1 MEKLYKAL
9 TEQKYRVKLIKK
21 GNHWVARGITTLFF
35 GLSVVAL
42 SNVKVQASSWHAN
55 SPAEIAKRISSN
67 DRTFTFERGDTFWGI
82 SQVLN
87 INYQTLMEW
96 NGYKPGDEYT
106 IPVGTVISI
115 RGNRLTF
122 TTPNGNVILDKI
134 IQPQDRIAQTPL
146 PTPAIITNK
155 QKADNSS
162 DNSNNSGSDSNREF
176 PTDKG
181 NVDTGNSDNNA
192 NNSGSDNNQEL
203 PTDNGNVDTGNNGN
217 NNSNNSGSDN
227 SSIPTDNGNV
237 DNGNSDNNNANNSG
251 SDNNQELPTDNGN
264 VDTGNNGNNNSN
276 NSGSDNSSI
285 PTDNGNVDNGN
296 SDNNNAN
303 NSGSDNSN
311 IPTDN
316 GNVDAGNNGNNNTN
330 NSGSDNSNIPTDN
343 GNVDTGNS
351 GNNNTNNSGSD
362 NSNIPTDNGNVD
374 TENSGNNNNNN
385 SGSDNSQELPTDN
398 GNVDTGNNGNNNTNN
413 SGSDNSQEL
422 PTDNGN
428 VDTGNNG
435 NNNTNNSGSDNSNI
449 PTDNG
454 NVDNGNSDNN
464 NANNSGSDNSNIPT
478 DNGNVDTGNN
488 GNNNTNNSG
497 SNNSNIPTDNGNVD
511 NGNSDNNN
519 ANNSGSDNSNIPTDN
534 GNVDTG
540 NNGNNNTNNS
550 GSDNSQ
556 ELPTD
561 NGNVDAGN
569 NGNNNTNN
577 SGSDSSNIP
586 TDNGNVDTGNNGNN
600 NTNNSGSDNSNIPTD
615 NGNVDNG
622 NNGNNNTN
630 NSGSDNSQELPT
642 DNGNVDAGNN
652 GNNNANNSGSD
663 NSQELPTDNGNVDT
677 GNNGNNNT
685 NNSGSDNS
693 NIPTDNGNVD
703 NGNSG
708 NNNAN
713 NSGSD
718 NSQELPTDNG
728 NVDTGNNGNNNTN
741 NSGSDNS
748 NIPTDNGNV
757 DNGNSGNNNANNS
770 GSDNSQ
776 ELPTNNGNV
785 DTGNNGNN
793 NTNNSGSDNNQELP
807 TDNGNVDTG
816 NSGNNNTNNS
826 GSDSSNIPTDNG
838 NVDTGNSDN
847 NANNSGSDNSNIP
860 TDNGNVDTGN
870 NGNNNTN
877 NSGSDNSQ
885 ELPTDN
891 GNVDTGN
898 NGNNNTN
905 NSGSDNSQELPTD
918 NGNVDAGNN
927 GNNNTNNSGS
937 DNSNIPTDNGNVDNG
952 NSDNNNNNSGS
963 DNNGGPSSIDEVSPS
978 KPEQP
983 KIDISPLQNL
993 LMVNSNIVSLPIYY
1007 NASENN
1013 RLAFDAL
1020 MSEAK
1025 SLQYKLSLTNE
1036 EMVAMI
1042 DKLTAAK
1049 NNLNGKAT
1057 DFSKADELLEE
1068 YNNRDNNQRY
1078 HNATASSQLAYDN
1091 AINELKK
1098 LQSTTQVT
1106 QATVDNAI
1114 ANVVEAKNQ
1123 LDGKVLST
1131 EEQNK
1136 FDAIKSFK
1144 EDIAYY
1150 QEAIKYLP
1158 DAYRTAAEG
1167 LLQAQGLNV
1176 LPNINAFSTESIVS
1190 MQNNLKTW
1198 LDFYIKSA
1206 DKQLQG
1212 KRDLEAKIQ
1221 ELQNLV
1227 DTKLSLY
1234 TELNRATD
1242 FINASKEM
1250 LQDPSKAYLYEEQA
1264 TKLTTVIN
1272 EAIDAQNKADKLIA
1286 DKEKERAAALE
1297 ELLKLQVPGKDSY
1310 IKFTDENYKITASL
1324 DDIVERTKLVAKILP
1339 YLGDVYAGNPID
1351 PEYLKYKTV
1360 DEYLQ
1365 VGTPAYDKMVT
1376 TINRLKEDIL
1386 KEFALGRG
1394 TKDSMGSNIDKR
1406 IKTVVT
1412 DEDVIN
1418 LKPLIDLA
1426 DAYSKRALENINRMR
1441 FAIGVPPMKMAPIS
1455 DKRKAMMIVHALA
1468 GYQAGQNPD
1477 FKIGDSHVGTIAVL
1491 LVPHAMTA
1499 GYSENVYPS
1508 ANAPII
1514 SNHFT
1519 PEYMADV
1526 YNKLELMEGIKY
1538 FSDYFNDTEAKSGHY
1553 TNIILPQHQYFYSA
1567 MIVGN
1572 VVPENNSFSSYR
1584 VSLTELFYELADD
1597 QYKWWLKHFDE
1608 WPKVNPETDLDRT
1621 DFNNL

>member
-21 GNHWVARGITTLFF
+21 GNHWVARGMTILLF
-35 GLSVVAL
+35 GLGVIAL
-42 SNVKVQASSWHAN
+42 SNVEVQASSWHAN

-96 NGYKPGDEYT
+96 NGYKSGDEYT

-134 IQPQDRIAQTPL
+134 IQPQDRITQTPL

-217 NNSNNSGSDN
+217 NNTNNSGSDN
-227 SSIPTDNGNV
+227 SNIPTDNGNV

-264 VDTGNNGNNNSN
+264 VDAGNNGNNNTNNSGSDNNQELPTDNGNVDAGNNGNNNANNSGSDNNQELPTDNGNVDTGNNGNNNTN
-276 NSGSDNSSI
+276 NSGSDNSNI

-351 GNNNTNNSGSD
+351 GNNNANNSGSDNNQELPTDNGNVDAGNNGNNNTNNSGSDNSNIPTDNDNVDTGNSGNNNANNSGSDNSNIPTDNGNVDAGNNGNNNTNNSGSD

-374 TENSGNNNNNN
+374 TGNSGNNNANN
-385 SGSDNSQELPTDN
+385 SGSDNSNIPTDN

-413 SGSDNSQEL
+413 SDSDNSNIPTDNGNVDTGNSGNNNTNNSGSDNSNIPTDNGNVDTGNSGNNNTNNSGSDNSNIPTDNGNVDNGNSGNNNANNSGSDNNQEL
-422 PTDNGN
+422 PTDNGNVDAGNNGNNNANNSGSDNSNIPTDNGN

-478 DNGNVDTGNN
+478 DNGNVDASNN
-488 GNNNTNNSG
+488 GNNNT
-497 SNNSNIPTDNGNVD
+497 
-511 NGNSDNNN
+511 
-519 ANNSGSDNSNIPTDN
+519 NNSGSDNSNIPTDN

-550 GSDNSQ
+550 D
-556 ELPTD
+556 
-561 NGNVDAGN
+561 
-569 NGNNNTNN
+569 
-577 SGSDSSNIP
+577 
-586 TDNGNVDTGNNGNN
+586 
-600 NTNNSGSDNSNIPTD
+600 
-615 NGNVDNG
+615 
-622 NNGNNNTN
+622 
-630 NSGSDNSQELPT
+630 
-642 DNGNVDAGNN
+642 
-652 GNNNANNSGSD
+652 SD

-677 GNNGNNNT
+677 DNNGNNNT
-685 NNSGSDNS
+685 SNSGSDNS

-708 NNNAN
+708 NNN
-713 NSGSD
+713 
-718 NSQELPTDNG
+718 T
-728 NVDTGNNGNNNTN
+728 
-741 NSGSDNS
+741 
-748 NIPTDNGNV
+748 
-757 DNGNSGNNNANNS
+757 
-770 GSDNSQ
+770 
-776 ELPTNNGNV
+776 
-785 DTGNNGNN
+785 
-793 NTNNSGSDNNQELP
+793 
-807 TDNGNVDTG
+807 
-816 NSGNNNTNNS
+816 
-826 GSDSSNIPTDNG
+826 
-838 NVDTGNSDN
+838 
-847 NANNSGSDNSNIP
+847 
-860 TDNGNVDTGN
+860 
-870 NGNNNTN
+870 
-877 NSGSDNSQ
+877 
-885 ELPTDN
+885 
-891 GNVDTGN
+891 
-898 NGNNNTN
+898 
-905 NSGSDNSQELPTD
+905 
-918 NGNVDAGNN
+918 
-927 GNNNTNNSGS
+927 
-937 DNSNIPTDNGNVDNG
+937 
-952 NSDNNNNNSGS
+952 NNSGS

-993 LMVNSNIVSLPIYY
+993 LMANSNIVSLPIYY

-1078 HNATASSQLAYDN
+1078 HNATTSSQLAYDN

-1098 LQSTTQVT
+1098 LQNTTQVT
-1106 QATVDNAI
+1106 QATVDKAI
-1114 ANVVEAKNQ
+1114 ANVIEAKNQ

-1158 DAYRTAAEG
+1158 DAYRVATEG
-1167 LLQAQGLNV
+1167 LLQTQGLNV

-1190 MQNNLKTW
+1190 MHNNLKLW

-1272 EAIDAQNKADKLIA
+1272 EAIEAQNKADKLIA

-1394 TKDSMGSNIDKR
+1394 SKDSMGSNIDKR

-1538 FSDYFNDTEAKSGHY
+1538 FSNYFNDTEAKSGHY

>member
-21 GNHWVARGITTLFF
+21 GNHWVARGMTILLF
-35 GLSVVAL
+35 GLGVIAL
-42 SNVKVQASSWHAN
+42 SNVEVQASSWHAN
-55 SPAEIAKRISSN
+55 SPAKIAKRISSN

-96 NGYKPGDEYT
+96 NGYKSGDEYT

-134 IQPQDRIAQTPL
+134 IQPQDRITQTPL

-181 NVDTGNSDNNA
+181 NVD
-192 NNSGSDNNQEL
+192 L
-203 PTDNGNVDTGNNGN
+203 GNNGN
-217 NNSNNSGSDN
+217 N
-227 SSIPTDNGNV
+227 TD
-237 DNGNSDNNNANNSG
+237 
-251 SDNNQELPTDNGN
+251 
-264 VDTGNNGNNNSN
+264 
-276 NSGSDNSSI
+276 
-285 PTDNGNVDNGN
+285 
-296 SDNNNAN
+296 
-303 NSGSDNSN
+303 
-311 IPTDN
+311 
-316 GNVDAGNNGNNNTN
+316 
-330 NSGSDNSNIPTDN
+330 
-343 GNVDTGNS
+343 NS
-351 GNNNTNNSGSD
+351 GN
-362 NSNIPTDNGNVD
+362 
-374 TENSGNNNNNN
+374 
-385 SGSDNSQELPTDN
+385 
-398 GNVDTGNNGNNNTNN
+398 
-413 SGSDNSQEL
+413 
-422 PTDNGN
+422 
-428 VDTGNNG
+428 
-435 NNNTNNSGSDNSNI
+435 
-449 PTDNG
+449 
-454 NVDNGNSDNN
+454 
-464 NANNSGSDNSNIPT
+464 
-478 DNGNVDTGNN
+478 
-488 GNNNTNNSG
+488 
-497 SNNSNIPTDNGNVD
+497 
-511 NGNSDNNN
+511 
-519 ANNSGSDNSNIPTDN
+519 
-534 GNVDTG
+534 
-540 NNGNNNTNNS
+540 
-550 GSDNSQ
+550 
-556 ELPTD
+556 
-561 NGNVDAGN
+561 
-569 NGNNNTNN
+569 
-577 SGSDSSNIP
+577 DSSNIP

-615 NGNVDNG
+615 NGNVDTG

-630 NSGSDNSQELPT
+630 NSGSDNSQVLPT
-642 DNGNVDAGNN
+642 DNGNVDSGNN
-652 GNNNANNSGSD
+652 GNND
-663 NSQELPTDNGNVDT
+663 
-677 GNNGNNNT
+677 T

-741 NSGSDNS
+741 NSDSDNSNIPTDNGNVDTGNSDNNANNSGSDNNQELPTDNGNVDAGNNGNNNTDNSGSDNS

-776 ELPTNNGNV
+776 ELP
-785 DTGNNGNN
+785 
-793 NTNNSGSDNNQELP
+793 
-807 TDNGNVDTG
+807 
-816 NSGNNNTNNS
+816 
-826 GSDSSNIPTDNG
+826 I
-838 NVDTGNSDN
+838 
-847 NANNSGSDNSNIP
+847 
-860 TDNGNVDTGN
+860 
-870 NGNNNTN
+870 
-877 NSGSDNSQ
+877 
-885 ELPTDN
+885 
-891 GNVDTGN
+891 
-898 NGNNNTN
+898 
-905 NSGSDNSQELPTD
+905 D

-937 DNSNIPTDNGNVDNG
+937 DNSNIPTDNGNADAGNNGNNNTNNSGSDNSNIPTDNGNVDIG
-952 NSDNNNNNSGS
+952 NSDNNNTNNSGS

-993 LMVNSNIVSLPIYY
+993 LMANSNIVSLPIYY

-1042 DKLTAAK
+1042 DKLTTAK

-1098 LQSTTQVT
+1098 LQNTTQVT

-1176 LPNINAFSTESIVS
+1176 LPNINAFSTESIVYI
-1190 MQNNLKTW
+1190 QNNLKTW

>member
-21 GNHWVARGITTLFF
+21 GNHWVSRGITTLFF

-55 SPAEIAKRISSN
+55 SPDEIAKRISSN

-217 NNSNNSGSDN
+217 NN
-227 SSIPTDNGNV
+227 
-237 DNGNSDNNNANNSG
+237 ANNSG

-264 VDTGNNGNNNSN
+264 VDTGNNSNNNSN

-285 PTDNGNVDNGN
+285 PTDNGNVDNGNVDNGN

-497 SNNSNIPTDNGNVD
+497 S
-511 NGNSDNNN
+511 
-519 ANNSGSDNSNIPTDN
+519 
-534 GNVDTG
+534 
-540 NNGNNNTNNS
+540 
-550 GSDNSQ
+550 
-556 ELPTD
+556 
-561 NGNVDAGN
+561 
-569 NGNNNTNN
+569 
-577 SGSDSSNIP
+577 
-586 TDNGNVDTGNNGNN
+586 
-600 NTNNSGSDNSNIPTD
+600 
-615 NGNVDNG
+615 
-622 NNGNNNTN
+622 
-630 NSGSDNSQELPT
+630 
-642 DNGNVDAGNN
+642 
-652 GNNNANNSGSD
+652 
-663 NSQELPTDNGNVDT
+663 
-677 GNNGNNNT
+677 
-685 NNSGSDNS
+685 
-693 NIPTDNGNVD
+693 
-703 NGNSG
+703 
-708 NNNAN
+708 
-713 NSGSD
+713 
-718 NSQELPTDNG
+718 
-728 NVDTGNNGNNNTN
+728 
-741 NSGSDNS
+741 
-748 NIPTDNGNV
+748 
-757 DNGNSGNNNANNS
+757 
-770 GSDNSQ
+770 
-776 ELPTNNGNV
+776 
-785 DTGNNGNN
+785 
-793 NTNNSGSDNNQELP
+793 
-807 TDNGNVDTG
+807 
-816 NSGNNNTNNS
+816 
-826 GSDSSNIPTDNG
+826 
-838 NVDTGNSDN
+838 
-847 NANNSGSDNSNIP
+847 
-860 TDNGNVDTGN
+860 
-870 NGNNNTN
+870 
-877 NSGSDNSQ
+877 DNSQ

-952 NSDNNNNNSGS
+952 NVDNGNSDNNNNNSGS

-993 LMVNSNIVSLPIYY
+993 LMANSNIVSLPIYY

-1098 LQSTTQVT
+1098 LQNTTQVT

>member
-21 GNHWVARGITTLFF
+21 GNHWVARGMTILLF
-35 GLSVVAL
+35 GLGVIAL
-42 SNVKVQASSWHAN
+42 SNVEVQASSWHAN

-96 NGYKPGDEYT
+96 NGYKSSDEYT

-134 IQPQDRIAQTPL
+134 IQPQDRITQTSL

-155 QKADNSS
+155 QKTDNSS

-181 NVDTGNSDNNA
+181 NVDS
-192 NNSGSDNNQEL
+192 
-203 PTDNGNVDTGNNGN
+203 GNNGN
-217 NNSNNSGSDN
+217 NTDNSGNDS
-227 SSIPTDNGNV
+227 
-237 DNGNSDNNNANNSG
+237 
-251 SDNNQELPTDNGN
+251 
-264 VDTGNNGNNNSN
+264 
-276 NSGSDNSSI
+276 
-285 PTDNGNVDNGN
+285 
-296 SDNNNAN
+296 
-303 NSGSDNSN
+303 
-311 IPTDN
+311 
-316 GNVDAGNNGNNNTN
+316 
-330 NSGSDNSNIPTDN
+330 SNIPTDN

-351 GNNNTNNSGSD
+351 
-362 NSNIPTDNGNVD
+362 
-374 TENSGNNNNNN
+374 
-385 SGSDNSQELPTDN
+385 
-398 GNVDTGNNGNNNTNN
+398 
-413 SGSDNSQEL
+413 
-422 PTDNGN
+422 
-428 VDTGNNG
+428 
-435 NNNTNNSGSDNSNI
+435 
-449 PTDNG
+449 
-454 NVDNGNSDNN
+454 
-464 NANNSGSDNSNIPT
+464 
-478 DNGNVDTGNN
+478 
-488 GNNNTNNSG
+488 
-497 SNNSNIPTDNGNVD
+497 
-511 NGNSDNNN
+511 
-519 ANNSGSDNSNIPTDN
+519 
-534 GNVDTG
+534 
-540 NNGNNNTNNS
+540 GNNNTNNS

-577 SGSDSSNIP
+577 SGSD
-586 TDNGNVDTGNNGNN
+586 
-600 NTNNSGSDNSNIPTD
+600 NS
-615 NGNVDNG
+615 
-622 NNGNNNTN
+622 
-630 NSGSDNSQELPT
+630 
-642 DNGNVDAGNN
+642 
-652 GNNNANNSGSD
+652 
-663 NSQELPTDNGNVDT
+663 
-677 GNNGNNNT
+677 
-685 NNSGSDNS
+685 
-693 NIPTDNGNVD
+693 
-703 NGNSG
+703 
-708 NNNAN
+708 
-713 NSGSD
+713 
-718 NSQELPTDNG
+718 
-728 NVDTGNNGNNNTN
+728 
-741 NSGSDNS
+741 
-748 NIPTDNGNV
+748 
-757 DNGNSGNNNANNS
+757 
-770 GSDNSQ
+770 
-776 ELPTNNGNV
+776 
-785 DTGNNGNN
+785 
-793 NTNNSGSDNNQELP
+793 QELP

-870 NGNNNTN
+870 SGNNNN
-877 NSGSDNSQ
+877 
-885 ELPTDN
+885 
-891 GNVDTGN
+891 
-898 NGNNNTN
+898 N

-927 GNNNTNNSGS
+927 GNNNTNNSDS
-937 DNSNIPTDNGNVDNG
+937 DNSNIPTDNGNVDTG
-952 NSDNNNNNSGS
+952 NSDNNANNSGSDNNQELPTDNGNVDAGNNGNNNTNNSDSDNSNIPTDNGNVDTGNSDNNANNSGSDNNQELPTDNGNVDAGNNGNNNTNNSGS

-993 LMVNSNIVSLPIYY
+993 LMANSNIVSLPIYY

-1078 HNATASSQLAYDN
+1078 HNATAPSQLAYDN

-1098 LQSTTQVT
+1098 LQNTTQVT
-1106 QATVDNAI
+1106 QATVDSAI
-1114 ANVVEAKNQ
+1114 ANVIEAKNQ

-1167 LLQAQGLNV
+1167 LLQTQGLNV

-1212 KRDLEAKIQ
+1212 KHDLEAKIQ

-1286 DKEKERAAALE
+1286 DKEKERASALE

>member
-21 GNHWVARGITTLFF
+21 GNHWVARGMTILLF
-35 GLSVVAL
+35 GLGVIAL
-42 SNVKVQASSWHAN
+42 SNVEVQASSWHAN

-96 NGYKPGDEYT
+96 NGYKSGDEYT

-134 IQPQDRIAQTPL
+134 IQPQDRITQTPL

-181 NVDTGNSDNNA
+181 NVD
-192 NNSGSDNNQEL
+192 L
-203 PTDNGNVDTGNNGN
+203 GNNGN
-217 NNSNNSGSDN
+217 N
-227 SSIPTDNGNV
+227 TD
-237 DNGNSDNNNANNSG
+237 
-251 SDNNQELPTDNGN
+251 
-264 VDTGNNGNNNSN
+264 
-276 NSGSDNSSI
+276 
-285 PTDNGNVDNGN
+285 
-296 SDNNNAN
+296 
-303 NSGSDNSN
+303 
-311 IPTDN
+311 
-316 GNVDAGNNGNNNTN
+316 
-330 NSGSDNSNIPTDN
+330 
-343 GNVDTGNS
+343 NS
-351 GNNNTNNSGSD
+351 GN
-362 NSNIPTDNGNVD
+362 
-374 TENSGNNNNNN
+374 
-385 SGSDNSQELPTDN
+385 
-398 GNVDTGNNGNNNTNN
+398 
-413 SGSDNSQEL
+413 
-422 PTDNGN
+422 
-428 VDTGNNG
+428 
-435 NNNTNNSGSDNSNI
+435 
-449 PTDNG
+449 
-454 NVDNGNSDNN
+454 
-464 NANNSGSDNSNIPT
+464 
-478 DNGNVDTGNN
+478 
-488 GNNNTNNSG
+488 
-497 SNNSNIPTDNGNVD
+497 
-511 NGNSDNNN
+511 
-519 ANNSGSDNSNIPTDN
+519 
-534 GNVDTG
+534 
-540 NNGNNNTNNS
+540 
-550 GSDNSQ
+550 
-556 ELPTD
+556 
-561 NGNVDAGN
+561 
-569 NGNNNTNN
+569 
-577 SGSDSSNIP
+577 DSSNIP
-586 TDNGNVDTGNNGNN
+586 TDNGNVDNGNNGNN

-630 NSGSDNSQELPT
+630 NSGSDNSQVLPT
-642 DNGNVDAGNN
+642 DNGNVDSGNN
-652 GNNNANNSGSD
+652 GNND
-663 NSQELPTDNGNVDT
+663 
-677 GNNGNNNT
+677 T

-728 NVDTGNNGNNNTN
+728 NVDAGNNGNNNTN

-757 DNGNSGNNNANNS
+757 DNGNSGNNNA
-770 GSDNSQ
+770 
-776 ELPTNNGNV
+776 
-785 DTGNNGNN
+785 
-793 NTNNSGSDNNQELP
+793 NNSGSDNNQELP

-838 NVDTGNSDN
+838 NVDTGNRDN
-847 NANNSGSDNSNIP
+847 NA
-860 TDNGNVDTGN
+860 
-870 NGNNNTN
+870 
-877 NSGSDNSQ
+877 
-885 ELPTDN
+885 
-891 GNVDTGN
+891 
-898 NGNNNTN
+898 N

-952 NSDNNNNNSGS
+952 NSDNNTTNNSGS

-993 LMVNSNIVSLPIYY
+993 LMANSNIVSLPIYY

-1078 HNATASSQLAYDN
+1078 HNATVSSQLAYDN

-1106 QATVDNAI
+1106 QATVDSAI

-1365 VGTPAYDKMVT
+1365 VGTPVYDKMVT

-1412 DEDVIN
+1412 DEDVTN

-1538 FSDYFNDTEAKSGHY
+1538 FSNYFNDTEAKSGHY

>member
-21 GNHWVARGITTLFF
+21 GNHWVARGMTILLF
-35 GLSVVAL
+35 GLGVIAL
-42 SNVKVQASSWHAN
+42 SNVEVQASSWHAN

-96 NGYKPGDEYT
+96 NGYKSGDEYT

-134 IQPQDRIAQTPL
+134 IQPQDRITQTPL

-181 NVDTGNSDNNA
+181 NVDS
-192 NNSGSDNNQEL
+192 
-203 PTDNGNVDTGNNGN
+203 GNNGN
-217 NNSNNSGSDN
+217 N
-227 SSIPTDNGNV
+227 TD
-237 DNGNSDNNNANNSG
+237 
-251 SDNNQELPTDNGN
+251 
-264 VDTGNNGNNNSN
+264 
-276 NSGSDNSSI
+276 
-285 PTDNGNVDNGN
+285 
-296 SDNNNAN
+296 
-303 NSGSDNSN
+303 
-311 IPTDN
+311 
-316 GNVDAGNNGNNNTN
+316 
-330 NSGSDNSNIPTDN
+330 
-343 GNVDTGNS
+343 NS
-351 GNNNTNNSGSD
+351 GN
-362 NSNIPTDNGNVD
+362 
-374 TENSGNNNNNN
+374 
-385 SGSDNSQELPTDN
+385 
-398 GNVDTGNNGNNNTNN
+398 
-413 SGSDNSQEL
+413 
-422 PTDNGN
+422 
-428 VDTGNNG
+428 
-435 NNNTNNSGSDNSNI
+435 
-449 PTDNG
+449 
-454 NVDNGNSDNN
+454 
-464 NANNSGSDNSNIPT
+464 
-478 DNGNVDTGNN
+478 
-488 GNNNTNNSG
+488 
-497 SNNSNIPTDNGNVD
+497 
-511 NGNSDNNN
+511 
-519 ANNSGSDNSNIPTDN
+519 
-534 GNVDTG
+534 
-540 NNGNNNTNNS
+540 
-550 GSDNSQ
+550 
-556 ELPTD
+556 
-561 NGNVDAGN
+561 
-569 NGNNNTNN
+569 
-577 SGSDSSNIP
+577 DSSNI
-586 TDNGNVDTGNNGNN
+586 
-600 NTNNSGSDNSNIPTD
+600 
-615 NGNVDNG
+615 
-622 NNGNNNTN
+622 
-630 NSGSDNSQELPT
+630 
-642 DNGNVDAGNN
+642 
-652 GNNNANNSGSD
+652 
-663 NSQELPTDNGNVDT
+663 PTDNGNVDT

-718 NSQELPTDNG
+718 NSQELPIDNG
-728 NVDTGNNGNNNTN
+728 NVDAGNNGNNNTN
-741 NSGSDNS
+741 NSGSDN
-748 NIPTDNGNV
+748 
-757 DNGNSGNNNANNS
+757 
-770 GSDNSQ
+770 
-776 ELPTNNGNV
+776 
-785 DTGNNGNN
+785 
-793 NTNNSGSDNNQELP
+793 
-807 TDNGNVDTG
+807 
-816 NSGNNNTNNS
+816 
-826 GSDSSNIPTDNG
+826 SNIPTDNG

-860 TDNGNVDTGN
+860 TDNGNVDTENSDNNANNSGSDNSNIPTDNGN
-870 NGNNNTN
+870 VDTGNSGNNNNN

-891 GNVDTGN
+891 GNVDAGN

-905 NSGSDNSQELPTD
+905 NSDSDNSNIPTDNGNVDTGNSDNNANNSGSDNNQELPTD

-937 DNSNIPTDNGNVDNG
+937 DNSNIPTDNGNVDTGNSGNNNNNNSGSDNSQELPTDNGNVDAGNNGNNNTNNSDSDNSNIPTDNGNVDTG
-952 NSDNNNNNSGS
+952 NSDNNANNSGSDNNQELPTDNGNVDAGNNGNNNTNNSGS

-993 LMVNSNIVSLPIYY
+993 LIANSNIVSLPIYY
-1007 NASENN
+1007 NTSENN

-1078 HNATASSQLAYDN
+1078 HNATAPSQLAYDN

-1098 LQSTTQVT
+1098 LQNTTQVT
-1106 QATVDNAI
+1106 QATVDSAI
-1114 ANVVEAKNQ
+1114 ANVIEAKNQ

-1167 LLQAQGLNV
+1167 LLQTQGLNV

-1250 LQDPSKAYLYEEQA
+1250 LQDPSKAYLYEEQS

-1608 WPKVNPETDLDRT
+1608 WPKVNPETDLDKT

>member
-21 GNHWVARGITTLFF
+21 GNHWVARGMTILLF
-35 GLSVVAL
+35 GLGVIAL
-42 SNVKVQASSWHAN
+42 SNVEVQASSWHAN

-96 NGYKPGDEYT
+96 NGYKSGDEYT

-134 IQPQDRIAQTPL
+134 IQPQDRITQTPL

-181 NVDTGNSDNNA
+181 NVDSGNNGNNTD
-192 NNSGSDNNQEL
+192 NSGSDSSNI

-217 NNSNNSGSDN
+217 NNTNNLGGDNSQELPIDNGNVDAGNNGNNNTNNSGSDN
-227 SSIPTDNGNV
+227 SNIPTDNGNV
-237 DNGNSDNNNANNSG
+237 DNGNSG
-251 SDNNQELPTDNGN
+251 
-264 VDTGNNGNNNSN
+264 
-276 NSGSDNSSI
+276 
-285 PTDNGNVDNGN
+285 
-296 SDNNNAN
+296 NNNAN
-303 NSGSDNSN
+303 NSGSDNSQELP
-311 IPTDN
+311 IDN

-351 GNNNTNNSGSD
+351 GNNN
-362 NSNIPTDNGNVD
+362 
-374 TENSGNNNNNN
+374 NNN

-413 SGSDNSQEL
+413 SDSDNSNI

-428 VDTGNNG
+428 VDTGNSD
-435 NNNTNNSGSDNSNI
+435 NNANNSGSDNSNI

-454 NVDNGNSDNN
+454 NVDNGNS
-464 NANNSGSDNSNIPT
+464 
-478 DNGNVDTGNN
+478 
-488 GNNNTNNSG
+488 
-497 SNNSNIPTDNGNVD
+497 
-511 NGNSDNNN
+511 
-519 ANNSGSDNSNIPTDN
+519 
-534 GNVDTG
+534 
-540 NNGNNNTNNS
+540 
-550 GSDNSQ
+550 
-556 ELPTD
+556 
-561 NGNVDAGN
+561 
-569 NGNNNTNN
+569 GNNNTNN

-615 NGNVDNG
+615 NGNVD
-622 NNGNNNTN
+622 
-630 NSGSDNSQELPT
+630 
-642 DNGNVDAGNN
+642 
-652 GNNNANNSGSD
+652 
-663 NSQELPTDNGNVDT
+663 T

-685 NNSGSDNS
+685 NNSDSDN
-693 NIPTDNGNVD
+693 
-703 NGNSG
+703 
-708 NNNAN
+708 
-713 NSGSD
+713 
-718 NSQELPTDNG
+718 
-728 NVDTGNNGNNNTN
+728 
-741 NSGSDNS
+741 
-748 NIPTDNGNV
+748 
-757 DNGNSGNNNANNS
+757 
-770 GSDNSQ
+770 
-776 ELPTNNGNV
+776 
-785 DTGNNGNN
+785 
-793 NTNNSGSDNNQELP
+793 
-807 TDNGNVDTG
+807 
-816 NSGNNNTNNS
+816 
-826 GSDSSNIPTDNG
+826 SNIPTDNG

-860 TDNGNVDTGN
+860 TDNGNVDNGNSGNNNTNNSGSDSSNIPTDNGNVDTGN

-877 NSGSDNSQ
+877 NSGSDNSNIPTDNGNVDTGNSGNNNANNSGNDNNQELPTDNDNVDNGNSGNNNANNSGNDNNQ

-918 NGNVDAGNN
+918 NDNVDNGNSGNNNANNSGSDNSQELPTDNGNVDAGNN
-927 GNNNTNNSGS
+927 GNNNTNNSDSDNSNIPTDNGNVDTGNSGNNNANNSGSDNNQELPTDNGNIDTGNSGNNNTNNSGSDSSNIPTDNGNVDAGNNGNNDTNNSGSDNSNIPTDNSNVDTGNSGNNNTNNSGS
-937 DNSNIPTDNGNVDNG
+937 DNSNIPTDNGNIDNG
-952 NSDNNNNNSGS
+952 NSDNNTTNNSGS

-993 LMVNSNIVSLPIYY
+993 LMANSNIVSLPIYY

-1036 EMVAMI
+1036 EMVTMI

-1098 LQSTTQVT
+1098 LQNTTQVT
-1106 QATVDNAI
+1106 QATVDSAI
-1114 ANVVEAKNQ
+1114 ANVIEAKNQ

-1167 LLQAQGLNV
+1167 LLQTQGLNV

-1286 DKEKERAAALE
+1286 DKEKERTAALE

-1584 VSLTELFYELADD
+1584 VSLTELFYELADN

>member
-21 GNHWVARGITTLFF
+21 GNHWVARGMTILLF
-35 GLSVVAL
+35 GLGVIAL
-42 SNVKVQASSWHAN
+42 SNVEVQASSWHAN

-96 NGYKPGDEYT
+96 NGYKSGDEYT

-134 IQPQDRIAQTPL
+134 IQPQDRITQTPL

-181 NVDTGNSDNNA
+181 NVDLGNNGNNTD
-192 NNSGSDNNQEL
+192 NSGNDSSNI

-217 NNSNNSGSDN
+217 NNTNNSGSDN
-227 SSIPTDNGNV
+227 SQELPTDNGNV
-237 DNGNSDNNNANNSG
+237 DTGNSGNNNANNSG

-264 VDTGNNGNNNSN
+264 VDAGNNGNNNIN
-276 NSGSDNSSI
+276 NSGSDN
-285 PTDNGNVDNGN
+285 N
-296 SDNNNAN
+296 
-303 NSGSDNSN
+303 N

-316 GNVDAGNNGNNNTN
+316 GNVDTGNNGNNNTN

-351 GNNNTNNSGSD
+351 GNNNANNLGSD
-362 NSNIPTDNGNVD
+362 NN
-374 TENSGNNNNNN
+374 
-385 SGSDNSQELPTDN
+385 
-398 GNVDTGNNGNNNTNN
+398 
-413 SGSDNSQEL
+413 QEL

-454 NVDNGNSDNN
+454 NVDNGNIGNN
-464 NANNSGSDNSNIPT
+464 NANNSGSDNS
-478 DNGNVDTGNN
+478 
-488 GNNNTNNSG
+488 
-497 SNNSNIPTDNGNVD
+497 
-511 NGNSDNNN
+511 
-519 ANNSGSDNSNIPTDN
+519 
-534 GNVDTG
+534 
-540 NNGNNNTNNS
+540 
-550 GSDNSQ
+550 Q
-556 ELPTD
+556 ELPID

-577 SGSDSSNIP
+577 SGSDNSNIPTDNGNADAGNNGNNNTNNSGNDSSNIP

-600 NTNNSGSDNSNIPTD
+600 NTNNSDSDNSNIPTD
-615 NGNVDNG
+615 NGNVDTG
-622 NNGNNNTN
+622 NNSNNNTN
-630 NSGSDNSQELPT
+630 NSGSDS
-642 DNGNVDAGNN
+642 
-652 GNNNANNSGSD
+652 
-663 NSQELPTDNGNVDT
+663 
-677 GNNGNNNT
+677 
-685 NNSGSDNS
+685 S

-718 NSQELPTDNG
+718 NS
-728 NVDTGNNGNNNTN
+728 
-741 NSGSDNS
+741 
-748 NIPTDNGNV
+748 
-757 DNGNSGNNNANNS
+757 
-770 GSDNSQ
+770 
-776 ELPTNNGNV
+776 
-785 DTGNNGNN
+785 
-793 NTNNSGSDNNQELP
+793 QELP

-847 NANNSGSDNSNIP
+847 NANNSGSDNN
-860 TDNGNVDTGN
+860 
-870 NGNNNTN
+870 
-877 NSGSDNSQ
+877 Q

-891 GNVDTGN
+891 GT
-898 NGNNNTN
+898 
-905 NSGSDNSQELPTD
+905 
-918 NGNVDAGNN
+918 VDAGNN

-937 DNSNIPTDNGNVDNG
+937 DNSNIPTDNGNVDTG
-952 NSDNNNNNSGS
+952 NSDNNNTNNSGS

-993 LMVNSNIVSLPIYY
+993 LMANSNIVSLPIYY

-1098 LQSTTQVT
+1098 LQNTTQVT

>member
-21 GNHWVARGITTLFF
+21 GNHWVARGMTILLF
-35 GLSVVAL
+35 GLGVIAL
-42 SNVKVQASSWHAN
+42 SNVEVQASSWHAN

-96 NGYKPGDEYT
+96 NGYKSSDEYT

-134 IQPQDRIAQTPL
+134 IQPQDRITQTSL

-155 QKADNSS
+155 QKTDNSS

-181 NVDTGNSDNNA
+181 NVDS
-192 NNSGSDNNQEL
+192 
-203 PTDNGNVDTGNNGN
+203 GNNGN
-217 NNSNNSGSDN
+217 NTDNSGNDS
-227 SSIPTDNGNV
+227 
-237 DNGNSDNNNANNSG
+237 
-251 SDNNQELPTDNGN
+251 
-264 VDTGNNGNNNSN
+264 
-276 NSGSDNSSI
+276 
-285 PTDNGNVDNGN
+285 
-296 SDNNNAN
+296 
-303 NSGSDNSN
+303 
-311 IPTDN
+311 
-316 GNVDAGNNGNNNTN
+316 
-330 NSGSDNSNIPTDN
+330 SNIPTDN

-351 GNNNTNNSGSD
+351 
-362 NSNIPTDNGNVD
+362 
-374 TENSGNNNNNN
+374 
-385 SGSDNSQELPTDN
+385 
-398 GNVDTGNNGNNNTNN
+398 
-413 SGSDNSQEL
+413 
-422 PTDNGN
+422 
-428 VDTGNNG
+428 
-435 NNNTNNSGSDNSNI
+435 
-449 PTDNG
+449 
-454 NVDNGNSDNN
+454 
-464 NANNSGSDNSNIPT
+464 
-478 DNGNVDTGNN
+478 
-488 GNNNTNNSG
+488 
-497 SNNSNIPTDNGNVD
+497 
-511 NGNSDNNN
+511 
-519 ANNSGSDNSNIPTDN
+519 
-534 GNVDTG
+534 
-540 NNGNNNTNNS
+540 GNNNTNNS

-577 SGSDSSNIP
+577 SGSD
-586 TDNGNVDTGNNGNN
+586 
-600 NTNNSGSDNSNIPTD
+600 NS
-615 NGNVDNG
+615 
-622 NNGNNNTN
+622 
-630 NSGSDNSQELPT
+630 
-642 DNGNVDAGNN
+642 
-652 GNNNANNSGSD
+652 
-663 NSQELPTDNGNVDT
+663 
-677 GNNGNNNT
+677 
-685 NNSGSDNS
+685 
-693 NIPTDNGNVD
+693 
-703 NGNSG
+703 
-708 NNNAN
+708 
-713 NSGSD
+713 
-718 NSQELPTDNG
+718 
-728 NVDTGNNGNNNTN
+728 
-741 NSGSDNS
+741 
-748 NIPTDNGNV
+748 
-757 DNGNSGNNNANNS
+757 
-770 GSDNSQ
+770 
-776 ELPTNNGNV
+776 
-785 DTGNNGNN
+785 
-793 NTNNSGSDNNQELP
+793 QELP

-870 NGNNNTN
+870 SGNNNNN

-891 GNVDTGN
+891 GNVDAGN

-905 NSGSDNSQELPTD
+905 NSDSDNSNIPTDNGNVDTGNSDNNANNSGSDNNQELPTD

-937 DNSNIPTDNGNVDNG
+937 DNSNIPTDNGNVDTG
-952 NSDNNNNNSGS
+952 NSDNNANNSGSDNNQELPTDNGNVDAGNNGNNNTNNSGS

-993 LMVNSNIVSLPIYY
+993 LMANSNIVSLPIYY

-1078 HNATASSQLAYDN
+1078 HNATAPSQLAYDN

-1098 LQSTTQVT
+1098 LQNTTQVT
-1106 QATVDNAI
+1106 QATVDSAI
-1114 ANVVEAKNQ
+1114 ANVIEAKNQ

-1167 LLQAQGLNV
+1167 LLQTQGLKV

-1212 KRDLEAKIQ
+1212 KHDLEAKIQ

-1286 DKEKERAAALE
+1286 DKEKERASALE

>member
-21 GNHWVARGITTLFF
+21 GNHWVARGMTILLF
-35 GLSVVAL
+35 GLGVIAL
-42 SNVKVQASSWHAN
+42 SNVEVQASSWHAN

-96 NGYKPGDEYT
+96 NGYKSGDEYT

-134 IQPQDRIAQTPL
+134 IQPQDRITQTPL

-162 DNSNNSGSDSNREF
+162 NNSNNSGSDSNREF

-181 NVDTGNSDNNA
+181 NVD
-192 NNSGSDNNQEL
+192 L
-203 PTDNGNVDTGNNGN
+203 GNNGN
-217 NNSNNSGSDN
+217 N
-227 SSIPTDNGNV
+227 TD
-237 DNGNSDNNNANNSG
+237 
-251 SDNNQELPTDNGN
+251 
-264 VDTGNNGNNNSN
+264 
-276 NSGSDNSSI
+276 
-285 PTDNGNVDNGN
+285 
-296 SDNNNAN
+296 
-303 NSGSDNSN
+303 
-311 IPTDN
+311 
-316 GNVDAGNNGNNNTN
+316 
-330 NSGSDNSNIPTDN
+330 
-343 GNVDTGNS
+343 NS
-351 GNNNTNNSGSD
+351 GN
-362 NSNIPTDNGNVD
+362 
-374 TENSGNNNNNN
+374 
-385 SGSDNSQELPTDN
+385 
-398 GNVDTGNNGNNNTNN
+398 
-413 SGSDNSQEL
+413 
-422 PTDNGN
+422 
-428 VDTGNNG
+428 
-435 NNNTNNSGSDNSNI
+435 
-449 PTDNG
+449 
-454 NVDNGNSDNN
+454 
-464 NANNSGSDNSNIPT
+464 
-478 DNGNVDTGNN
+478 
-488 GNNNTNNSG
+488 
-497 SNNSNIPTDNGNVD
+497 
-511 NGNSDNNN
+511 
-519 ANNSGSDNSNIPTDN
+519 
-534 GNVDTG
+534 
-540 NNGNNNTNNS
+540 
-550 GSDNSQ
+550 
-556 ELPTD
+556 
-561 NGNVDAGN
+561 
-569 NGNNNTNN
+569 
-577 SGSDSSNIP
+577 DSSNIP

-600 NTNNSGSDNSNIPTD
+600 NTNNSDSDNSNT
-615 NGNVDNG
+615 
-622 NNGNNNTN
+622 
-630 NSGSDNSQELPT
+630 PT
-642 DNGNVDAGNN
+642 DNGNVDA
-652 GNNNANNSGSD
+652 
-663 NSQELPTDNGNVDT
+663 

-728 NVDTGNNGNNNTN
+728 NVDAGNNGNNNTN
-741 NSGSDNS
+741 NSDSDNS

-776 ELPTNNGNV
+776 ELPTDNGNV
-785 DTGNNGNN
+785 DAGNNGNN
-793 NTNNSGSDNNQELP
+793 NT
-807 TDNGNVDTG
+807 
-816 NSGNNNTNNS
+816 
-826 GSDSSNIPTDNG
+826 
-838 NVDTGNSDN
+838 
-847 NANNSGSDNSNIP
+847 NNSGSDNSNIP

-898 NGNNNTN
+898 SGNNNT
-905 NSGSDNSQELPTD
+905 
-918 NGNVDAGNN
+918 
-927 GNNNTNNSGS
+927 
-937 DNSNIPTDNGNVDNG
+937 
-952 NSDNNNNNSGS
+952 NNSGS

-993 LMVNSNIVSLPIYY
+993 LMANSNIVSLPIYY

-1057 DFSKADELLEE
+1057 DFSKVDELLEE

-1098 LQSTTQVT
+1098 LQNTTQVT

-1167 LLQAQGLNV
+1167 LLQAQGLNF
-1176 LPNINAFSTESIVS
+1176 LPNINAFSTESIVF

-1426 DAYSKRALENINRMR
+1426 DAYNKRALENINRMR

-1584 VSLTELFYELADD
+1584 VSLTELFYELADN

>member
-21 GNHWVARGITTLFF
+21 GNHWVARGMTILLF
-35 GLSVVAL
+35 GLGVIAL
-42 SNVKVQASSWHAN
+42 SNVEVQASSWHAN

-96 NGYKPGDEYT
+96 NGYKSGDEYT

-134 IQPQDRIAQTPL
+134 IQPQDRITQTPL

-181 NVDTGNSDNNA
+181 NVDLGNNGNNTDNSGNDSSNIPTDNGNVDNGNNGNNNT
-192 NNSGSDNNQEL
+192 NNSGSDNSQVL
-203 PTDNGNVDTGNNGN
+203 PTDNGNVDSGNNGN
-217 NNSNNSGSDN
+217 NDTNNSGSDN
-227 SSIPTDNGNV
+227 SNIPTDNGNV
-237 DNGNSDNNNANNSG
+237 DNGNSGNNNANNSG
-251 SDNNQELPTDNGN
+251 SDNSQELPTDNGN
-264 VDTGNNGNNNSN
+264 VDAGNNGNNNTN
-276 NSGSDNSSI
+276 NSGSDNSNIPTDNGNADAGNNGNNNTNNSGSDNSNI
-285 PTDNGNVDNGN
+285 PTDNGNVDTGN
-296 SDNNNAN
+296 SGNNNAN

-343 GNVDTGNS
+343 GNVDTGNN
-351 GNNNTNNSGSD
+351 GNNNTNNSD
-362 NSNIPTDNGNVD
+362 
-374 TENSGNNNNNN
+374 
-385 SGSDNSQELPTDN
+385 SDNSQELPTDN
-398 GNVDTGNNGNNNTNN
+398 GNVDTDNNGNNNT
-413 SGSDNSQEL
+413 S
-422 PTDNGN
+422 
-428 VDTGNNG
+428 
-435 NNNTNNSGSDNSNI
+435 
-449 PTDNG
+449 
-454 NVDNGNSDNN
+454 
-464 NANNSGSDNSNIPT
+464 
-478 DNGNVDTGNN
+478 
-488 GNNNTNNSG
+488 
-497 SNNSNIPTDNGNVD
+497 
-511 NGNSDNNN
+511 
-519 ANNSGSDNSNIPTDN
+519 
-534 GNVDTG
+534 
-540 NNGNNNTNNS
+540 
-550 GSDNSQ
+550 
-556 ELPTD
+556 
-561 NGNVDAGN
+561 
-569 NGNNNTNN
+569 
-577 SGSDSSNIP
+577 
-586 TDNGNVDTGNNGNN
+586 
-600 NTNNSGSDNSNIPTD
+600 
-615 NGNVDNG
+615 
-622 NNGNNNTN
+622 
-630 NSGSDNSQELPT
+630 
-642 DNGNVDAGNN
+642 
-652 GNNNANNSGSD
+652 
-663 NSQELPTDNGNVDT
+663 
-677 GNNGNNNT
+677 
-685 NNSGSDNS
+685 NSGSDNS

-708 NNNAN
+708 NNN
-713 NSGSD
+713 
-718 NSQELPTDNG
+718 T
-728 NVDTGNNGNNNTN
+728 
-741 NSGSDNS
+741 
-748 NIPTDNGNV
+748 
-757 DNGNSGNNNANNS
+757 
-770 GSDNSQ
+770 
-776 ELPTNNGNV
+776 
-785 DTGNNGNN
+785 
-793 NTNNSGSDNNQELP
+793 
-807 TDNGNVDTG
+807 
-816 NSGNNNTNNS
+816 
-826 GSDSSNIPTDNG
+826 
-838 NVDTGNSDN
+838 
-847 NANNSGSDNSNIP
+847 
-860 TDNGNVDTGN
+860 
-870 NGNNNTN
+870 
-877 NSGSDNSQ
+877 
-885 ELPTDN
+885 
-891 GNVDTGN
+891 
-898 NGNNNTN
+898 
-905 NSGSDNSQELPTD
+905 
-918 NGNVDAGNN
+918 
-927 GNNNTNNSGS
+927 
-937 DNSNIPTDNGNVDNG
+937 
-952 NSDNNNNNSGS
+952 NNSGS

-993 LMVNSNIVSLPIYY
+993 LMANSNIVSLPIYY

-1098 LQSTTQVT
+1098 LQNTTQVT

-1158 DAYRTAAEG
+1158 DAYRTAAEV

-1272 EAIDAQNKADKLIA
+1272 EAIEAQNKADKLIA

-1394 TKDSMGSNIDKR
+1394 SKDSMGSNIDKR

-1538 FSDYFNDTEAKSGHY
+1538 FSNYFNDTEAKSGHY

>member
-217 NNSNNSGSDN
+217 NNTNNSGSDN
-227 SSIPTDNGNV
+227 SNIPTDNGNV
-237 DNGNSDNNNANNSG
+237 DNGNSGNNNTNNSGSDSSNIPTDNGNVDAGNNGNNNTNNSDSDNSNIPTDNGNVDTGNSDNNANNSG
-251 SDNNQELPTDNGN
+251 SDNNQEL
-264 VDTGNNGNNNSN
+264 
-276 NSGSDNSSI
+276 
-285 PTDNGNVDNGN
+285 
-296 SDNNNAN
+296 
-303 NSGSDNSN
+303 
-311 IPTDN
+311 PTDN

-343 GNVDTGNS
+343 GNVDNGNS
-351 GNNNTNNSGSD
+351 GNNNA
-362 NSNIPTDNGNVD
+362 
-374 TENSGNNNNNN
+374 
-385 SGSDNSQELPTDN
+385 
-398 GNVDTGNNGNNNTNN
+398 NN

-454 NVDNGNSDNN
+454 NVDTGNSGNNNNNNSGSDNSQELPTDNGNSGNN
-464 NANNSGSDNSNIPT
+464 NANNSGSDNSQELPTDNGNVDTGNNGNNNINNSGSDNSNIPT
-478 DNGNVDTGNN
+478 DNGNVDTGN
-488 GNNNTNNSG
+488 S
-497 SNNSNIPTDNGNVD
+497 
-511 NGNSDNNN
+511 
-519 ANNSGSDNSNIPTDN
+519 
-534 GNVDTG
+534 
-540 NNGNNNTNNS
+540 
-550 GSDNSQ
+550 
-556 ELPTD
+556 
-561 NGNVDAGN
+561 
-569 NGNNNTNN
+569 
-577 SGSDSSNIP
+577 
-586 TDNGNVDTGNNGNN
+586 
-600 NTNNSGSDNSNIPTD
+600 
-615 NGNVDNG
+615 
-622 NNGNNNTN
+622 
-630 NSGSDNSQELPT
+630 
-642 DNGNVDAGNN
+642 

-728 NVDTGNNGNNNTN
+728 NVDTGNNGNNNINNSGSDNSNIPTDNGNVDTGNSGNNNANNSGSDNSQELPIDNGNVDAGNNGNNNTN
-741 NSGSDNS
+741 NSDSDNS

-757 DNGNSGNNNANNS
+757 DNGNSGNNNA
-770 GSDNSQ
+770 
-776 ELPTNNGNV
+776 
-785 DTGNNGNN
+785 
-793 NTNNSGSDNNQELP
+793 NNSGSDNNQELP

-847 NANNSGSDNSNIP
+847 NANNSGSDNN
-860 TDNGNVDTGN
+860 
-870 NGNNNTN
+870 
-877 NSGSDNSQ
+877 
-885 ELPTDN
+885 
-891 GNVDTGN
+891 
-898 NGNNNTN
+898 
-905 NSGSDNSQELPTD
+905 QELPTD

-952 NSDNNNNNSGS
+952 NSDNN
-963 DNNGGPSSIDEVSPS
+963 GGPSSIDEVSPS

-993 LMVNSNIVSLPIYY
+993 LMANSNIVSLPIYY

-1078 HNATASSQLAYDN
+1078 HNATTSSQLAYDN

-1098 LQSTTQVT
+1098 LQNTTQVT
-1106 QATVDNAI
+1106 QATVDKAI
-1114 ANVVEAKNQ
+1114 ANVIEAKNQ

-1158 DAYRTAAEG
+1158 DAYRVATEG
-1167 LLQAQGLNV
+1167 LLQTQGLNV

-1190 MQNNLKTW
+1190 MHNNLKLW

-1272 EAIDAQNKADKLIA
+1272 EAIEAQNKADKLIA

-1394 TKDSMGSNIDKR
+1394 SKDSMGSNIDKR

-1538 FSDYFNDTEAKSGHY
+1538 FSNYFNDTEAKSGHY

>member
-21 GNHWVARGITTLFF
+21 GNHWVARGMTILLF
-35 GLSVVAL
+35 GLGVIAL
-42 SNVKVQASSWHAN
+42 SNVEVQASSWHAN

-96 NGYKPGDEYT
+96 NGYKSSDEYT

-134 IQPQDRIAQTPL
+134 IQPQDRITQTSL

-155 QKADNSS
+155 QKTDNSS

-181 NVDTGNSDNNA
+181 NVDS
-192 NNSGSDNNQEL
+192 
-203 PTDNGNVDTGNNGN
+203 GNNGN
-217 NNSNNSGSDN
+217 N
-227 SSIPTDNGNV
+227 TD
-237 DNGNSDNNNANNSG
+237 
-251 SDNNQELPTDNGN
+251 
-264 VDTGNNGNNNSN
+264 
-276 NSGSDNSSI
+276 
-285 PTDNGNVDNGN
+285 
-296 SDNNNAN
+296 
-303 NSGSDNSN
+303 
-311 IPTDN
+311 
-316 GNVDAGNNGNNNTN
+316 
-330 NSGSDNSNIPTDN
+330 
-343 GNVDTGNS
+343 NS
-351 GNNNTNNSGSD
+351 GN
-362 NSNIPTDNGNVD
+362 
-374 TENSGNNNNNN
+374 
-385 SGSDNSQELPTDN
+385 
-398 GNVDTGNNGNNNTNN
+398 
-413 SGSDNSQEL
+413 
-422 PTDNGN
+422 
-428 VDTGNNG
+428 
-435 NNNTNNSGSDNSNI
+435 
-449 PTDNG
+449 
-454 NVDNGNSDNN
+454 
-464 NANNSGSDNSNIPT
+464 
-478 DNGNVDTGNN
+478 
-488 GNNNTNNSG
+488 
-497 SNNSNIPTDNGNVD
+497 
-511 NGNSDNNN
+511 
-519 ANNSGSDNSNIPTDN
+519 
-534 GNVDTG
+534 
-540 NNGNNNTNNS
+540 
-550 GSDNSQ
+550 
-556 ELPTD
+556 
-561 NGNVDAGN
+561 
-569 NGNNNTNN
+569 
-577 SGSDSSNIP
+577 
-586 TDNGNVDTGNNGNN
+586 
-600 NTNNSGSDNSNIPTD
+600 
-615 NGNVDNG
+615 
-622 NNGNNNTN
+622 
-630 NSGSDNSQELPT
+630 
-642 DNGNVDAGNN
+642 
-652 GNNNANNSGSD
+652 
-663 NSQELPTDNGNVDT
+663 
-677 GNNGNNNT
+677 
-685 NNSGSDNS
+685 
-693 NIPTDNGNVD
+693 
-703 NGNSG
+703 
-708 NNNAN
+708 
-713 NSGSD
+713 
-718 NSQELPTDNG
+718 
-728 NVDTGNNGNNNTN
+728 
-741 NSGSDNS
+741 
-748 NIPTDNGNV
+748 
-757 DNGNSGNNNANNS
+757 
-770 GSDNSQ
+770 
-776 ELPTNNGNV
+776 
-785 DTGNNGNN
+785 
-793 NTNNSGSDNNQELP
+793 
-807 TDNGNVDTG
+807 
-816 NSGNNNTNNS
+816 
-826 GSDSSNIPTDNG
+826 DSSNIPTDNG
-838 NVDTGNSDN
+838 NVDTGNS
-847 NANNSGSDNSNIP
+847 
-860 TDNGNVDTGN
+860 
-870 NGNNNTN
+870 
-877 NSGSDNSQ
+877 
-885 ELPTDN
+885 
-891 GNVDTGN
+891 
-898 NGNNNTN
+898 GNNNTN

-937 DNSNIPTDNGNVDNG
+937 DNSQELPTDNGNVDAGNNGNNNTNNSDSDNSNIPTDNGNVDTG
-952 NSDNNNNNSGS
+952 NSDNNANNSGSDNNQELPTDNGNVDAGNNGNNNTNNSGSDNSQELPTDNGNVDAGNNGNNNTNNSDSDNSNIPTDNGNVDTGNSDNNANNSGSDNNQELPTDNGNVDAGNNGNNNTNNSGSDNSNIPTDNGNVDTGNSDNNANNSGSDNNQELPTDNGNVDAGNNGNNNTNNSGS

-993 LMVNSNIVSLPIYY
+993 LMANSNIVSLPIYY

-1078 HNATASSQLAYDN
+1078 HNATAPSQLAYDN

-1098 LQSTTQVT
+1098 LQNTTQVT
-1106 QATVDNAI
+1106 QATVDSAI
-1114 ANVVEAKNQ
+1114 ANVIEAKNQ

-1167 LLQAQGLNV
+1167 LLQTQGLNV

-1212 KRDLEAKIQ
+1212 KHDLEAKIQ

-1286 DKEKERAAALE
+1286 DKEKERASALE

>member
-21 GNHWVARGITTLFF
+21 GNHWVARGMTILLF
-35 GLSVVAL
+35 GLGVIAL
-42 SNVKVQASSWHAN
+42 SNVEVQASSWHAN

-96 NGYKPGDEYT
+96 NGYKSGDEYT

-134 IQPQDRIAQTPL
+134 IQPQDRITQTPL

-181 NVDTGNSDNNA
+181 NVDLGNNGNNTD
-192 NNSGSDNNQEL
+192 NSGNDSSNI

-217 NNSNNSGSDN
+217 NNTNNSGSDN
-227 SSIPTDNGNV
+227 S
-237 DNGNSDNNNANNSG
+237 
-251 SDNNQELPTDNGN
+251 QELPTDNGN
-264 VDTGNNGNNNSN
+264 VDTGNSGNNNAN
-276 NSGSDNSSI
+276 NSGSDNSHELPTDNGNVDAGNSDNNANNPGSDNSNIPTDNGNVDTGNNSNNNTNNSGSDNSNI

-296 SDNNNAN
+296 SGNNNAN

-343 GNVDTGNS
+343 GNVDTGNN
-351 GNNNTNNSGSD
+351 GNNNTNNSD
-362 NSNIPTDNGNVD
+362 
-374 TENSGNNNNNN
+374 
-385 SGSDNSQELPTDN
+385 SDNSQELPTDN
-398 GNVDTGNNGNNNTNN
+398 GNVDTDNNGNNNT
-413 SGSDNSQEL
+413 S
-422 PTDNGN
+422 
-428 VDTGNNG
+428 
-435 NNNTNNSGSDNSNI
+435 
-449 PTDNG
+449 
-454 NVDNGNSDNN
+454 
-464 NANNSGSDNSNIPT
+464 
-478 DNGNVDTGNN
+478 
-488 GNNNTNNSG
+488 
-497 SNNSNIPTDNGNVD
+497 
-511 NGNSDNNN
+511 
-519 ANNSGSDNSNIPTDN
+519 
-534 GNVDTG
+534 
-540 NNGNNNTNNS
+540 
-550 GSDNSQ
+550 
-556 ELPTD
+556 
-561 NGNVDAGN
+561 
-569 NGNNNTNN
+569 
-577 SGSDSSNIP
+577 
-586 TDNGNVDTGNNGNN
+586 
-600 NTNNSGSDNSNIPTD
+600 
-615 NGNVDNG
+615 
-622 NNGNNNTN
+622 
-630 NSGSDNSQELPT
+630 
-642 DNGNVDAGNN
+642 
-652 GNNNANNSGSD
+652 
-663 NSQELPTDNGNVDT
+663 
-677 GNNGNNNT
+677 
-685 NNSGSDNS
+685 NSGSDNS

-708 NNNAN
+708 NNN
-713 NSGSD
+713 
-718 NSQELPTDNG
+718 T
-728 NVDTGNNGNNNTN
+728 
-741 NSGSDNS
+741 
-748 NIPTDNGNV
+748 
-757 DNGNSGNNNANNS
+757 
-770 GSDNSQ
+770 
-776 ELPTNNGNV
+776 
-785 DTGNNGNN
+785 
-793 NTNNSGSDNNQELP
+793 
-807 TDNGNVDTG
+807 
-816 NSGNNNTNNS
+816 
-826 GSDSSNIPTDNG
+826 
-838 NVDTGNSDN
+838 
-847 NANNSGSDNSNIP
+847 
-860 TDNGNVDTGN
+860 
-870 NGNNNTN
+870 
-877 NSGSDNSQ
+877 
-885 ELPTDN
+885 
-891 GNVDTGN
+891 
-898 NGNNNTN
+898 
-905 NSGSDNSQELPTD
+905 
-918 NGNVDAGNN
+918 
-927 GNNNTNNSGS
+927 
-937 DNSNIPTDNGNVDNG
+937 
-952 NSDNNNNNSGS
+952 NNSGS

-993 LMVNSNIVSLPIYY
+993 LMANSNIVSLPIYY

-1078 HNATASSQLAYDN
+1078 HNATVPSQLAYDN

-1098 LQSTTQVT
+1098 LQNTTQVT
-1106 QATVDNAI
+1106 QATVDSAI
-1114 ANVVEAKNQ
+1114 ANVIEAKNQ

-1167 LLQAQGLNV
+1167 LLQTQGLNV

-1394 TKDSMGSNIDKR
+1394 SKDSMGSNIDKR

-1538 FSDYFNDTEAKSGHY
+1538 FSNYFNDTEAKSGHY

-1584 VSLTELFYELADD
+1584 VSLTELFYELADN

>member
-21 GNHWVARGITTLFF
+21 GNHWVARGMTILLF
-35 GLSVVAL
+35 GLGVIAL
-42 SNVKVQASSWHAN
+42 SNVEVQASSWHAN

-96 NGYKPGDEYT
+96 NGYKSGDEYT

-134 IQPQDRIAQTPL
+134 IQPQDRITQTPL

-181 NVDTGNSDNNA
+181 NVDSGNNGNNTD
-192 NNSGSDNNQEL
+192 NSGSDSSNI

-217 NNSNNSGSDN
+217 NNTNNLGGDN
-227 SSIPTDNGNV
+227 S
-237 DNGNSDNNNANNSG
+237 
-251 SDNNQELPTDNGN
+251 QELP
-264 VDTGNNGNNNSN
+264 
-276 NSGSDNSSI
+276 I
-285 PTDNGNVDNGN
+285 
-296 SDNNNAN
+296 
-303 NSGSDNSN
+303 
-311 IPTDN
+311 DN

-343 GNVDTGNS
+343 GNVDNGNS
-351 GNNNTNNSGSD
+351 GNNNA
-362 NSNIPTDNGNVD
+362 
-374 TENSGNNNNNN
+374 NN
-385 SGSDNSQELPTDN
+385 SGSDNSQELPIDN
-398 GNVDTGNNGNNNTNN
+398 GNVDA
-413 SGSDNSQEL
+413 
-422 PTDNGN
+422 
-428 VDTGNNG
+428 GNNG

-454 NVDNGNSDNN
+454 NVDNGNS
-464 NANNSGSDNSNIPT
+464 
-478 DNGNVDTGNN
+478 
-488 GNNNTNNSG
+488 GNNNT
-497 SNNSNIPTDNGNVD
+497 
-511 NGNSDNNN
+511 
-519 ANNSGSDNSNIPTDN
+519 NNSGSDNSNIPTDN

-577 SGSDSSNIP
+577 SGSDNSDIP
-586 TDNGNVDTGNNGNN
+586 TDNGN
-600 NTNNSGSDNSNIPTD
+600 I
-615 NGNVDNG
+615 
-622 NNGNNNTN
+622 
-630 NSGSDNSQELPT
+630 
-642 DNGNVDAGNN
+642 
-652 GNNNANNSGSD
+652 
-663 NSQELPTDNGNVDT
+663 
-677 GNNGNNNT
+677 
-685 NNSGSDNS
+685 
-693 NIPTDNGNVD
+693 
-703 NGNSG
+703 
-708 NNNAN
+708 
-713 NSGSD
+713 
-718 NSQELPTDNG
+718 
-728 NVDTGNNGNNNTN
+728 
-741 NSGSDNS
+741 
-748 NIPTDNGNV
+748 
-757 DNGNSGNNNANNS
+757 
-770 GSDNSQ
+770 
-776 ELPTNNGNV
+776 
-785 DTGNNGNN
+785 
-793 NTNNSGSDNNQELP
+793 
-807 TDNGNVDTG
+807 
-816 NSGNNNTNNS
+816 
-826 GSDSSNIPTDNG
+826 
-838 NVDTGNSDN
+838 
-847 NANNSGSDNSNIP
+847 
-860 TDNGNVDTGN
+860 
-870 NGNNNTN
+870 
-877 NSGSDNSQ
+877 
-885 ELPTDN
+885 
-891 GNVDTGN
+891 
-898 NGNNNTN
+898 
-905 NSGSDNSQELPTD
+905 
-918 NGNVDAGNN
+918 
-927 GNNNTNNSGS
+927 
-937 DNSNIPTDNGNVDNG
+937 DNG
-952 NSDNNNNNSGS
+952 NSDNNTTNNSGS

-993 LMVNSNIVSLPIYY
+993 LMANSNIVSLPIYY

-1098 LQSTTQVT
+1098 LQNTTQVT
-1106 QATVDNAI
+1106 QATVDSAI
-1114 ANVVEAKNQ
+1114 ANVIEAKNQ

-1176 LPNINAFSTESIVS
+1176 LSNINAFSTESIVS

-1297 ELLKLQVPGKDSY
+1297 ELLKLQIPGKDSY

-1584 VSLTELFYELADD
+1584 VSLTEFFYELADN

>member
-21 GNHWVARGITTLFF
+21 GNHWVARGMTILLF
-35 GLSVVAL
+35 GLGVIAL
-42 SNVKVQASSWHAN
+42 SNVEVQASSWHAN

-96 NGYKPGDEYT
+96 NGYKSGDEYT

-134 IQPQDRIAQTPL
+134 IQPQDRITQTPL

-181 NVDTGNSDNNA
+181 NIDS
-192 NNSGSDNNQEL
+192 
-203 PTDNGNVDTGNNGN
+203 GNNGN
-217 NNSNNSGSDN
+217 N
-227 SSIPTDNGNV
+227 TD
-237 DNGNSDNNNANNSG
+237 
-251 SDNNQELPTDNGN
+251 
-264 VDTGNNGNNNSN
+264 
-276 NSGSDNSSI
+276 
-285 PTDNGNVDNGN
+285 
-296 SDNNNAN
+296 
-303 NSGSDNSN
+303 
-311 IPTDN
+311 
-316 GNVDAGNNGNNNTN
+316 
-330 NSGSDNSNIPTDN
+330 
-343 GNVDTGNS
+343 NS
-351 GNNNTNNSGSD
+351 GN
-362 NSNIPTDNGNVD
+362 
-374 TENSGNNNNNN
+374 
-385 SGSDNSQELPTDN
+385 
-398 GNVDTGNNGNNNTNN
+398 
-413 SGSDNSQEL
+413 
-422 PTDNGN
+422 
-428 VDTGNNG
+428 
-435 NNNTNNSGSDNSNI
+435 
-449 PTDNG
+449 
-454 NVDNGNSDNN
+454 
-464 NANNSGSDNSNIPT
+464 
-478 DNGNVDTGNN
+478 
-488 GNNNTNNSG
+488 
-497 SNNSNIPTDNGNVD
+497 
-511 NGNSDNNN
+511 
-519 ANNSGSDNSNIPTDN
+519 
-534 GNVDTG
+534 
-540 NNGNNNTNNS
+540 
-550 GSDNSQ
+550 
-556 ELPTD
+556 
-561 NGNVDAGN
+561 
-569 NGNNNTNN
+569 
-577 SGSDSSNIP
+577 DSSNIP

-622 NNGNNNTN
+622 NSGNNNTN
-630 NSGSDNSQELPT
+630 NSGSDNS
-642 DNGNVDAGNN
+642 NI
-652 GNNNANNSGSD
+652 
-663 NSQELPTDNGNVDT
+663 PTDNGNVDT

-728 NVDTGNNGNNNTN
+728 NVDAGNNGNNNTN
-741 NSGSDNS
+741 NSDSDNS

-826 GSDSSNIPTDNG
+826 GSDNSNIPTDNGNVDTGNSGNNNANNSGNDNNQELPTDNGNIDTGNNGNNNTNNSGSDNSNIPTDNG

-847 NANNSGSDNSNIP
+847 NANNSGSDNN
-860 TDNGNVDTGN
+860 
-870 NGNNNTN
+870 
-877 NSGSDNSQ
+877 Q

-905 NSGSDNSQELPTD
+905 NSDSDNSNVPTD
-918 NGNVDAGNN
+918 NGNVDTGNS
-927 GNNNTNNSGS
+927 GNNNANNSGS

-952 NSDNNNNNSGS
+952 NSDNNNTNNSGS

-993 LMVNSNIVSLPIYY
+993 LMANSNIVSLPIYY

-1068 YNNRDNNQRY
+1068 YNNRGNNQRY
-1078 HNATASSQLAYDN
+1078 HNATASSQFAYDN

-1098 LQSTTQVT
+1098 LQNTTQVT
-1106 QATVDNAI
+1106 QATVDKAI
-1114 ANVVEAKNQ
+1114 ANVIEAKNQ

-1158 DAYRTAAEG
+1158 EAYRVAAEG
-1167 LLQAQGLNV
+1167 LLQTQGLNV
-1176 LPNINAFSTESIVS
+1176 LPNINAFSTESIVF

-1250 LQDPSKAYLYEEQA
+1250 LQDPSKAYLYEEQS

-1406 IKTVVT
+1406 IKTVIT

-1538 FSDYFNDTEAKSGHY
+1538 FSNYFNDTEAKSGHY

>member
-21 GNHWVARGITTLFF
+21 GNHWVARGMTILLF
-35 GLSVVAL
+35 GLGVIAL
-42 SNVKVQASSWHAN
+42 SNVEVQASSWHAN

-96 NGYKPGDEYT
+96 NGYKSSDEYT

-134 IQPQDRIAQTPL
+134 IQPQDRITQTSL

-155 QKADNSS
+155 QKTDNSS

-181 NVDTGNSDNNA
+181 NVDS
-192 NNSGSDNNQEL
+192 
-203 PTDNGNVDTGNNGN
+203 GNNGN
-217 NNSNNSGSDN
+217 N
-227 SSIPTDNGNV
+227 TD
-237 DNGNSDNNNANNSG
+237 
-251 SDNNQELPTDNGN
+251 
-264 VDTGNNGNNNSN
+264 
-276 NSGSDNSSI
+276 
-285 PTDNGNVDNGN
+285 
-296 SDNNNAN
+296 
-303 NSGSDNSN
+303 
-311 IPTDN
+311 
-316 GNVDAGNNGNNNTN
+316 
-330 NSGSDNSNIPTDN
+330 
-343 GNVDTGNS
+343 NS
-351 GNNNTNNSGSD
+351 GN
-362 NSNIPTDNGNVD
+362 
-374 TENSGNNNNNN
+374 
-385 SGSDNSQELPTDN
+385 
-398 GNVDTGNNGNNNTNN
+398 
-413 SGSDNSQEL
+413 
-422 PTDNGN
+422 
-428 VDTGNNG
+428 
-435 NNNTNNSGSDNSNI
+435 
-449 PTDNG
+449 
-454 NVDNGNSDNN
+454 
-464 NANNSGSDNSNIPT
+464 
-478 DNGNVDTGNN
+478 
-488 GNNNTNNSG
+488 
-497 SNNSNIPTDNGNVD
+497 
-511 NGNSDNNN
+511 
-519 ANNSGSDNSNIPTDN
+519 
-534 GNVDTG
+534 
-540 NNGNNNTNNS
+540 
-550 GSDNSQ
+550 
-556 ELPTD
+556 
-561 NGNVDAGN
+561 
-569 NGNNNTNN
+569 
-577 SGSDSSNIP
+577 
-586 TDNGNVDTGNNGNN
+586 
-600 NTNNSGSDNSNIPTD
+600 
-615 NGNVDNG
+615 
-622 NNGNNNTN
+622 
-630 NSGSDNSQELPT
+630 
-642 DNGNVDAGNN
+642 
-652 GNNNANNSGSD
+652 
-663 NSQELPTDNGNVDT
+663 
-677 GNNGNNNT
+677 
-685 NNSGSDNS
+685 
-693 NIPTDNGNVD
+693 
-703 NGNSG
+703 
-708 NNNAN
+708 
-713 NSGSD
+713 
-718 NSQELPTDNG
+718 
-728 NVDTGNNGNNNTN
+728 
-741 NSGSDNS
+741 
-748 NIPTDNGNV
+748 
-757 DNGNSGNNNANNS
+757 
-770 GSDNSQ
+770 
-776 ELPTNNGNV
+776 
-785 DTGNNGNN
+785 
-793 NTNNSGSDNNQELP
+793 
-807 TDNGNVDTG
+807 
-816 NSGNNNTNNS
+816 
-826 GSDSSNIPTDNG
+826 DSSNIPTDNG
-838 NVDTGNSDN
+838 NVDTGNS
-847 NANNSGSDNSNIP
+847 
-860 TDNGNVDTGN
+860 
-870 NGNNNTN
+870 
-877 NSGSDNSQ
+877 
-885 ELPTDN
+885 
-891 GNVDTGN
+891 
-898 NGNNNTN
+898 GNNNTN

-937 DNSNIPTDNGNVDNG
+937 DNSQELPTDNGNVDTGNSDNNANNSGSDNSNIPTDNGNVDTGNSGNNNNNNSGSDNSQELPTDNGNVDAGNNGNNNTNNSDSDNSNIPTDNGNVDTG
-952 NSDNNNNNSGS
+952 NSDNNANNSGSDNNQELPTDNGNVDAGNNGNNNTNNSGS

-993 LMVNSNIVSLPIYY
+993 LMANSNIVSLPIYY

-1078 HNATASSQLAYDN
+1078 HNATAPSQLAYDN

-1098 LQSTTQVT
+1098 LQNTTQVT
-1106 QATVDNAI
+1106 QATVDSAI
-1114 ANVVEAKNQ
+1114 ANVIEAKNQ

-1167 LLQAQGLNV
+1167 LLQTQGLNV

-1212 KRDLEAKIQ
+1212 KHDLEAKIQ

-1286 DKEKERAAALE
+1286 DKEKERASALE

>member
-21 GNHWVARGITTLFF
+21 GNHWVARGMTILLF
-35 GLSVVAL
+35 GLGVIAL
-42 SNVKVQASSWHAN
+42 SNVEVQASSWHAN

-96 NGYKPGDEYT
+96 NGYKSSDEYT

-134 IQPQDRIAQTPL
+134 IQPQDRITQTSL

-155 QKADNSS
+155 QKTDNSS

-181 NVDTGNSDNNA
+181 NVDS
-192 NNSGSDNNQEL
+192 
-203 PTDNGNVDTGNNGN
+203 GNNGN
-217 NNSNNSGSDN
+217 N
-227 SSIPTDNGNV
+227 TD
-237 DNGNSDNNNANNSG
+237 
-251 SDNNQELPTDNGN
+251 
-264 VDTGNNGNNNSN
+264 
-276 NSGSDNSSI
+276 
-285 PTDNGNVDNGN
+285 
-296 SDNNNAN
+296 
-303 NSGSDNSN
+303 
-311 IPTDN
+311 
-316 GNVDAGNNGNNNTN
+316 
-330 NSGSDNSNIPTDN
+330 
-343 GNVDTGNS
+343 NS
-351 GNNNTNNSGSD
+351 GNDS
-362 NSNIPTDNGNVD
+362 
-374 TENSGNNNNNN
+374 
-385 SGSDNSQELPTDN
+385 
-398 GNVDTGNNGNNNTNN
+398 
-413 SGSDNSQEL
+413 
-422 PTDNGN
+422 
-428 VDTGNNG
+428 
-435 NNNTNNSGSDNSNI
+435 
-449 PTDNG
+449 
-454 NVDNGNSDNN
+454 
-464 NANNSGSDNSNIPT
+464 
-478 DNGNVDTGNN
+478 
-488 GNNNTNNSG
+488 
-497 SNNSNIPTDNGNVD
+497 
-511 NGNSDNNN
+511 
-519 ANNSGSDNSNIPTDN
+519 SNIPTDN

-561 NGNVDAGN
+561 NGTVDAGN

-577 SGSDSSNIP
+577 SGSD
-586 TDNGNVDTGNNGNN
+586 
-600 NTNNSGSDNSNIPTD
+600 NS
-615 NGNVDNG
+615 
-622 NNGNNNTN
+622 
-630 NSGSDNSQELPT
+630 
-642 DNGNVDAGNN
+642 
-652 GNNNANNSGSD
+652 
-663 NSQELPTDNGNVDT
+663 
-677 GNNGNNNT
+677 
-685 NNSGSDNS
+685 
-693 NIPTDNGNVD
+693 
-703 NGNSG
+703 
-708 NNNAN
+708 
-713 NSGSD
+713 
-718 NSQELPTDNG
+718 
-728 NVDTGNNGNNNTN
+728 
-741 NSGSDNS
+741 
-748 NIPTDNGNV
+748 
-757 DNGNSGNNNANNS
+757 
-770 GSDNSQ
+770 
-776 ELPTNNGNV
+776 
-785 DTGNNGNN
+785 
-793 NTNNSGSDNNQELP
+793 QELP

-847 NANNSGSDNSNIP
+847 NANNSGSDNNQELPTDNGNNNTNNSGSDNSNIPTDNGNIDTGNSGNNNANNSGNDNNQELPTDNGNVNTGNNGNNNTNNSGSDNSNIP

-877 NSGSDNSQ
+877 NSGSDNS
-885 ELPTDN
+885 
-891 GNVDTGN
+891 
-898 NGNNNTN
+898 
-905 NSGSDNSQELPTD
+905 
-918 NGNVDAGNN
+918 
-927 GNNNTNNSGS
+927 
-937 DNSNIPTDNGNVDNG
+937 NIPTDNGNIDNG
-952 NSDNNNNNSGS
+952 NSDNNTTNNSGS

-993 LMVNSNIVSLPIYY
+993 LMANSNIVSLPIYY

-1078 HNATASSQLAYDN
+1078 HNATAPSQLAYDN

-1098 LQSTTQVT
+1098 LQNTTQVT
-1106 QATVDNAI
+1106 QATVDSAI
-1114 ANVVEAKNQ
+1114 ANVIEAKNQ

-1167 LLQAQGLNV
+1167 LLQTQGLNV

-1212 KRDLEAKIQ
+1212 KHDLEAKIQ

-1286 DKEKERAAALE
+1286 DKEKERASALE

-1572 VVPENNSFSSYR
+1572 VVPENNSFLSYR

>member
-217 NNSNNSGSDN
+217 NNTNNSGSDN
-227 SSIPTDNGNV
+227 SNIPTDNGNV
-237 DNGNSDNNNANNSG
+237 DNGNSDNNNANNLG

-264 VDTGNNGNNNSN
+264 VDAGNNGNNN
-276 NSGSDNSSI
+276 
-285 PTDNGNVDNGN
+285 
-296 SDNNNAN
+296 AN
-303 NSGSDNSN
+303 NSDSDNSN

-316 GNVDAGNNGNNNTN
+316 GNVDTGNNGNNNTN

-362 NSNIPTDNGNVD
+362 NSNI
-374 TENSGNNNNNN
+374 S
-385 SGSDNSQELPTDN
+385 TDN

-413 SGSDNSQEL
+413 SGSDN
-422 PTDNGN
+422 N
-428 VDTGNNG
+428 
-435 NNNTNNSGSDNSNI
+435 
-449 PTDNG
+449 
-454 NVDNGNSDNN
+454 
-464 NANNSGSDNSNIPT
+464 
-478 DNGNVDTGNN
+478 
-488 GNNNTNNSG
+488 
-497 SNNSNIPTDNGNVD
+497 
-511 NGNSDNNN
+511 
-519 ANNSGSDNSNIPTDN
+519 
-534 GNVDTG
+534 
-540 NNGNNNTNNS
+540 
-550 GSDNSQ
+550 
-556 ELPTD
+556 
-561 NGNVDAGN
+561 
-569 NGNNNTNN
+569 
-577 SGSDSSNIP
+577 
-586 TDNGNVDTGNNGNN
+586 
-600 NTNNSGSDNSNIPTD
+600 
-615 NGNVDNG
+615 
-622 NNGNNNTN
+622 
-630 NSGSDNSQELPT
+630 
-642 DNGNVDAGNN
+642 
-652 GNNNANNSGSD
+652 
-663 NSQELPTDNGNVDT
+663 
-677 GNNGNNNT
+677 
-685 NNSGSDNS
+685 
-693 NIPTDNGNVD
+693 
-703 NGNSG
+703 
-708 NNNAN
+708 
-713 NSGSD
+713 
-718 NSQELPTDNG
+718 
-728 NVDTGNNGNNNTN
+728 
-741 NSGSDNS
+741 
-748 NIPTDNGNV
+748 
-757 DNGNSGNNNANNS
+757 
-770 GSDNSQ
+770 
-776 ELPTNNGNV
+776 
-785 DTGNNGNN
+785 
-793 NTNNSGSDNNQELP
+793 
-807 TDNGNVDTG
+807 
-816 NSGNNNTNNS
+816 
-826 GSDSSNIPTDNG
+826 
-838 NVDTGNSDN
+838 
-847 NANNSGSDNSNIP
+847 
-860 TDNGNVDTGN
+860 
-870 NGNNNTN
+870 
-877 NSGSDNSQ
+877 
-885 ELPTDN
+885 
-891 GNVDTGN
+891 
-898 NGNNNTN
+898 
-905 NSGSDNSQELPTD
+905 QELPTD

-937 DNSNIPTDNGNVDNG
+937 DNSNIPTDNDNVDTGNSGNNNANNSGNDNNQELPTDNGNIDTGNNGNNNTNNSGSDNSNIPTDNGNVDTGNSDNNANNSGSDNNQELPTDNGNVDTGNNGNNNTNNSDSDNSNVPTDNGNVDTGNSGNNNANNSGSDNSNIPTDNGNVDNG
-952 NSDNNNNNSGS
+952 NSDNNNTNNSGS

-993 LMVNSNIVSLPIYY
+993 LMANSNIVSLPIYY

-1068 YNNRDNNQRY
+1068 YNNRGNNQRY
-1078 HNATASSQLAYDN
+1078 HNATASSQFAYDN

-1098 LQSTTQVT
+1098 LQNTTQVT
-1106 QATVDNAI
+1106 QATVDKAI
-1114 ANVVEAKNQ
+1114 ANVIEAKNQ

-1158 DAYRTAAEG
+1158 EAYRVAAEG
-1167 LLQAQGLNV
+1167 LLQTQGLNV
-1176 LPNINAFSTESIVS
+1176 LPNINAFSTESIVF

-1250 LQDPSKAYLYEEQA
+1250 LQDPSKAYLYEEQS

-1406 IKTVVT
+1406 IKTVIT

>member
-21 GNHWVARGITTLFF
+21 GNHWVARGMTILLF
-35 GLSVVAL
+35 GLGVIAL
-42 SNVKVQASSWHAN
+42 SNVEVQASSWHAN

-96 NGYKPGDEYT
+96 NGYKSGDEYT

-134 IQPQDRIAQTPL
+134 IQPQDRITQTSL

-155 QKADNSS
+155 QKTDNSS

-181 NVDTGNSDNNA
+181 NVDS
-192 NNSGSDNNQEL
+192 
-203 PTDNGNVDTGNNGN
+203 GNNGN
-217 NNSNNSGSDN
+217 NTDNSGNDS
-227 SSIPTDNGNV
+227 
-237 DNGNSDNNNANNSG
+237 
-251 SDNNQELPTDNGN
+251 
-264 VDTGNNGNNNSN
+264 
-276 NSGSDNSSI
+276 
-285 PTDNGNVDNGN
+285 
-296 SDNNNAN
+296 
-303 NSGSDNSN
+303 
-311 IPTDN
+311 
-316 GNVDAGNNGNNNTN
+316 
-330 NSGSDNSNIPTDN
+330 SNIPTDN
-343 GNVDTGNS
+343 GNVDTGKS
-351 GNNNTNNSGSD
+351 
-362 NSNIPTDNGNVD
+362 
-374 TENSGNNNNNN
+374 
-385 SGSDNSQELPTDN
+385 
-398 GNVDTGNNGNNNTNN
+398 GNNNTNN

-422 PTDNGN
+422 PTDNGD
-428 VDTGNNG
+428 VDTGNG
-435 NNNTNNSGSDNSNI
+435 
-449 PTDNG
+449 
-454 NVDNGNSDNN
+454 
-464 NANNSGSDNSNIPT
+464 
-478 DNGNVDTGNN
+478 
-488 GNNNTNNSG
+488 
-497 SNNSNIPTDNGNVD
+497 
-511 NGNSDNNN
+511 
-519 ANNSGSDNSNIPTDN
+519 
-534 GNVDTG
+534 
-540 NNGNNNTNNS
+540 GNNNTNNS

-577 SGSDSSNIP
+577 SGSDNSQELP
-586 TDNGNVDTGNNGNN
+586 TDNGNVDTGK
-600 NTNNSGSDNSNIPTD
+600 S
-615 NGNVDNG
+615 
-622 NNGNNNTN
+622 GNNNTN

-642 DNGNVDAGNN
+642 DNGD
-652 GNNNANNSGSD
+652 
-663 NSQELPTDNGNVDT
+663 VDT
-677 GNNGNNNT
+677 GNSGNNNT

-693 NIPTDNGNVD
+693 
-703 NGNSG
+703 
-708 NNNAN
+708 
-713 NSGSD
+713 
-718 NSQELPTDNG
+718 
-728 NVDTGNNGNNNTN
+728 
-741 NSGSDNS
+741 
-748 NIPTDNGNV
+748 
-757 DNGNSGNNNANNS
+757 
-770 GSDNSQ
+770 
-776 ELPTNNGNV
+776 
-785 DTGNNGNN
+785 
-793 NTNNSGSDNNQELP
+793 QELP

-847 NANNSGSDNSNIP
+847 NANNSGSDNS
-860 TDNGNVDTGN
+860 
-870 NGNNNTN
+870 
-877 NSGSDNSQ
+877 Q

-898 NGNNNTN
+898 NGNNNT
-905 NSGSDNSQELPTD
+905 
-918 NGNVDAGNN
+918 
-927 GNNNTNNSGS
+927 
-937 DNSNIPTDNGNVDNG
+937 
-952 NSDNNNNNSGS
+952 NNSGS

-993 LMVNSNIVSLPIYY
+993 LMANSNIVSLPIYY

-1078 HNATASSQLAYDN
+1078 HNATAPSQLAYDN

-1098 LQSTTQVT
+1098 LQNTTQVT
-1106 QATVDNAI
+1106 QATVDSAI
-1114 ANVVEAKNQ
+1114 ANVIEAKNQ

-1167 LLQAQGLNV
+1167 LLQTQGLNV

-1190 MQNNLKTW
+1190 IQNNLKTW

-1386 KEFALGRG
+1386 KEFVLGRG

-1441 FAIGVPPMKMAPIS
+1441 FAIGIPPMKMAPIS

>member
-1 MEKLYKAL
+1 MTILL
-9 TEQKYRVKLIKK
+9 
-21 GNHWVARGITTLFF
+21 F
-35 GLSVVAL
+35 GLGVIAL
-42 SNVKVQASSWHAN
+42 SNVEVQASSWHAN

-96 NGYKPGDEYT
+96 NGYKSSDEYT

-134 IQPQDRIAQTPL
+134 IQPQDRITQTSL

-155 QKADNSS
+155 QKTDNSS

-181 NVDTGNSDNNA
+181 NVDS
-192 NNSGSDNNQEL
+192 
-203 PTDNGNVDTGNNGN
+203 GNNGN
-217 NNSNNSGSDN
+217 NTDNSGNDS
-227 SSIPTDNGNV
+227 
-237 DNGNSDNNNANNSG
+237 
-251 SDNNQELPTDNGN
+251 
-264 VDTGNNGNNNSN
+264 
-276 NSGSDNSSI
+276 
-285 PTDNGNVDNGN
+285 
-296 SDNNNAN
+296 
-303 NSGSDNSN
+303 
-311 IPTDN
+311 
-316 GNVDAGNNGNNNTN
+316 
-330 NSGSDNSNIPTDN
+330 SNIPTDN

-351 GNNNTNNSGSD
+351 
-362 NSNIPTDNGNVD
+362 
-374 TENSGNNNNNN
+374 
-385 SGSDNSQELPTDN
+385 
-398 GNVDTGNNGNNNTNN
+398 
-413 SGSDNSQEL
+413 
-422 PTDNGN
+422 
-428 VDTGNNG
+428 
-435 NNNTNNSGSDNSNI
+435 
-449 PTDNG
+449 
-454 NVDNGNSDNN
+454 
-464 NANNSGSDNSNIPT
+464 
-478 DNGNVDTGNN
+478 
-488 GNNNTNNSG
+488 
-497 SNNSNIPTDNGNVD
+497 
-511 NGNSDNNN
+511 
-519 ANNSGSDNSNIPTDN
+519 
-534 GNVDTG
+534 
-540 NNGNNNTNNS
+540 GNNNTNNS

-586 TDNGNVDTGNNGNN
+586 TDNGNVDTGNSDNN
-600 NTNNSGSDNSNIPTD
+600 ANNSGSDNSNIPTD
-615 NGNVDNG
+615 NGNVDTG
-622 NNGNNNTN
+622 NSGNNNNN

-652 GNNNANNSGSD
+652 GNNN
-663 NSQELPTDNGNVDT
+663 
-677 GNNGNNNT
+677 T
-685 NNSGSDNS
+685 NNSDSDN
-693 NIPTDNGNVD
+693 
-703 NGNSG
+703 
-708 NNNAN
+708 
-713 NSGSD
+713 
-718 NSQELPTDNG
+718 
-728 NVDTGNNGNNNTN
+728 
-741 NSGSDNS
+741 
-748 NIPTDNGNV
+748 
-757 DNGNSGNNNANNS
+757 
-770 GSDNSQ
+770 
-776 ELPTNNGNV
+776 
-785 DTGNNGNN
+785 
-793 NTNNSGSDNNQELP
+793 
-807 TDNGNVDTG
+807 
-816 NSGNNNTNNS
+816 
-826 GSDSSNIPTDNG
+826 SNIPTDNG

-847 NANNSGSDNSNIP
+847 NANNSGSDNN
-860 TDNGNVDTGN
+860 
-870 NGNNNTN
+870 
-877 NSGSDNSQ
+877 
-885 ELPTDN
+885 
-891 GNVDTGN
+891 
-898 NGNNNTN
+898 
-905 NSGSDNSQELPTD
+905 QELPTD

-937 DNSNIPTDNGNVDNG
+937 DNSNIPTDNGNVDTG
-952 NSDNNNNNSGS
+952 NSDNNANNSGSDNNQELPTDNGNVDAGNNGNNNTNNSGS

-993 LMVNSNIVSLPIYY
+993 LMANSNIVSLPIYY

-1078 HNATASSQLAYDN
+1078 HNATAPSQLAYDN

-1098 LQSTTQVT
+1098 LQNTTQVT
-1106 QATVDNAI
+1106 QATVDSAI
-1114 ANVVEAKNQ
+1114 ANVIEAKNQ

-1167 LLQAQGLNV
+1167 LLQTQGLNV

-1212 KRDLEAKIQ
+1212 KHDLEAKIQ

-1286 DKEKERAAALE
+1286 DKEKERASALE

-1491 LVPHAMTA
+1491 LVPHAITA

>member
-21 GNHWVARGITTLFF
+21 GNHWVARGMTILLF
-35 GLSVVAL
+35 GLGVIAL
-42 SNVKVQASSWHAN
+42 SNVEVQASSWHAN

-96 NGYKPGDEYT
+96 NGYKSGDEYT

-134 IQPQDRIAQTPL
+134 IQPQDRITQTPL

-181 NVDTGNSDNNA
+181 NVDS
-192 NNSGSDNNQEL
+192 
-203 PTDNGNVDTGNNGN
+203 GNNGN
-217 NNSNNSGSDN
+217 N
-227 SSIPTDNGNV
+227 TD
-237 DNGNSDNNNANNSG
+237 
-251 SDNNQELPTDNGN
+251 
-264 VDTGNNGNNNSN
+264 
-276 NSGSDNSSI
+276 
-285 PTDNGNVDNGN
+285 
-296 SDNNNAN
+296 
-303 NSGSDNSN
+303 
-311 IPTDN
+311 
-316 GNVDAGNNGNNNTN
+316 
-330 NSGSDNSNIPTDN
+330 
-343 GNVDTGNS
+343 NS
-351 GNNNTNNSGSD
+351 GN
-362 NSNIPTDNGNVD
+362 
-374 TENSGNNNNNN
+374 
-385 SGSDNSQELPTDN
+385 
-398 GNVDTGNNGNNNTNN
+398 
-413 SGSDNSQEL
+413 
-422 PTDNGN
+422 
-428 VDTGNNG
+428 
-435 NNNTNNSGSDNSNI
+435 
-449 PTDNG
+449 
-454 NVDNGNSDNN
+454 
-464 NANNSGSDNSNIPT
+464 
-478 DNGNVDTGNN
+478 
-488 GNNNTNNSG
+488 
-497 SNNSNIPTDNGNVD
+497 
-511 NGNSDNNN
+511 
-519 ANNSGSDNSNIPTDN
+519 
-534 GNVDTG
+534 
-540 NNGNNNTNNS
+540 
-550 GSDNSQ
+550 
-556 ELPTD
+556 
-561 NGNVDAGN
+561 
-569 NGNNNTNN
+569 
-577 SGSDSSNIP
+577 DSSNI
-586 TDNGNVDTGNNGNN
+586 
-600 NTNNSGSDNSNIPTD
+600 
-615 NGNVDNG
+615 
-622 NNGNNNTN
+622 
-630 NSGSDNSQELPT
+630 
-642 DNGNVDAGNN
+642 
-652 GNNNANNSGSD
+652 
-663 NSQELPTDNGNVDT
+663 PTDNGNVDT

-718 NSQELPTDNG
+718 NSQELP
-728 NVDTGNNGNNNTN
+728 
-741 NSGSDNS
+741 
-748 NIPTDNGNV
+748 I
-757 DNGNSGNNNANNS
+757 
-770 GSDNSQ
+770 
-776 ELPTNNGNV
+776 
-785 DTGNNGNN
+785 
-793 NTNNSGSDNNQELP
+793 
-807 TDNGNVDTG
+807 
-816 NSGNNNTNNS
+816 
-826 GSDSSNIPTDNG
+826 
-838 NVDTGNSDN
+838 
-847 NANNSGSDNSNIP
+847 
-860 TDNGNVDTGN
+860 
-870 NGNNNTN
+870 
-877 NSGSDNSQ
+877 
-885 ELPTDN
+885 
-891 GNVDTGN
+891 
-898 NGNNNTN
+898 
-905 NSGSDNSQELPTD
+905 D

-937 DNSNIPTDNGNVDNG
+937 DNSNIPTDNGNVDTG
-952 NSDNNNNNSGS
+952 NSDNNANNSGSDNNQELPTDNGNVDAGNNGNNNTNNSGS

-993 LMVNSNIVSLPIYY
+993 LIANSNIVSLPIYY

-1078 HNATASSQLAYDN
+1078 HNATAPSQLAYDN

-1098 LQSTTQVT
+1098 LQNTTQVT
-1106 QATVDNAI
+1106 QATVDSAI
-1114 ANVVEAKNQ
+1114 ANVIEAKNQ

-1167 LLQAQGLNV
+1167 LLQTQGLNV

-1250 LQDPSKAYLYEEQA
+1250 LQDPSKAYLYEEQS

-1608 WPKVNPETDLDRT
+1608 WPKVNPETDLDKT

>member
-21 GNHWVARGITTLFF
+21 GNHWVARGMTILLF
-35 GLSVVAL
+35 GLGVIAL
-42 SNVKVQASSWHAN
+42 SNVEVQASSWHAN

-96 NGYKPGDEYT
+96 NGYKSGDEYT

-122 TTPNGNVILDKI
+122 TIPNGNVILDKI
-134 IQPQDRIAQTPL
+134 IQPQDRITQTPL

-176 PTDKG
+176 PTDKD
-181 NVDTGNSDNNA
+181 NVDS
-192 NNSGSDNNQEL
+192 
-203 PTDNGNVDTGNNGN
+203 GNNGN
-217 NNSNNSGSDN
+217 N
-227 SSIPTDNGNV
+227 TD
-237 DNGNSDNNNANNSG
+237 
-251 SDNNQELPTDNGN
+251 
-264 VDTGNNGNNNSN
+264 
-276 NSGSDNSSI
+276 
-285 PTDNGNVDNGN
+285 
-296 SDNNNAN
+296 
-303 NSGSDNSN
+303 
-311 IPTDN
+311 
-316 GNVDAGNNGNNNTN
+316 
-330 NSGSDNSNIPTDN
+330 
-343 GNVDTGNS
+343 NS
-351 GNNNTNNSGSD
+351 GN
-362 NSNIPTDNGNVD
+362 
-374 TENSGNNNNNN
+374 
-385 SGSDNSQELPTDN
+385 
-398 GNVDTGNNGNNNTNN
+398 
-413 SGSDNSQEL
+413 
-422 PTDNGN
+422 
-428 VDTGNNG
+428 
-435 NNNTNNSGSDNSNI
+435 
-449 PTDNG
+449 
-454 NVDNGNSDNN
+454 
-464 NANNSGSDNSNIPT
+464 
-478 DNGNVDTGNN
+478 
-488 GNNNTNNSG
+488 
-497 SNNSNIPTDNGNVD
+497 
-511 NGNSDNNN
+511 
-519 ANNSGSDNSNIPTDN
+519 
-534 GNVDTG
+534 
-540 NNGNNNTNNS
+540 
-550 GSDNSQ
+550 
-556 ELPTD
+556 
-561 NGNVDAGN
+561 
-569 NGNNNTNN
+569 
-577 SGSDSSNIP
+577 DSSNI
-586 TDNGNVDTGNNGNN
+586 
-600 NTNNSGSDNSNIPTD
+600 
-615 NGNVDNG
+615 
-622 NNGNNNTN
+622 
-630 NSGSDNSQELPT
+630 
-642 DNGNVDAGNN
+642 
-652 GNNNANNSGSD
+652 
-663 NSQELPTDNGNVDT
+663 PTDNGNVDT

-718 NSQELPTDNG
+718 NSQELPIDNGNVDAGNNGNNNTNNSGSDNSNIPTDNGNADAGNNSNNNTNNSGSDNSNIPTDNG
-728 NVDTGNNGNNNTN
+728 NVDTGNSDNNANNSGSDNNQELPTDNGNVDAGNNSNNNTN

-770 GSDNSQ
+770 GSDNS
-776 ELPTNNGNV
+776 NI
-785 DTGNNGNN
+785 
-793 NTNNSGSDNNQELP
+793 P

-816 NSGNNNTNNS
+816 NSGNNNT
-826 GSDSSNIPTDNG
+826 
-838 NVDTGNSDN
+838 
-847 NANNSGSDNSNIP
+847 NNSGSDNSNIP

-870 NGNNNTN
+870 NGNN
-877 NSGSDNSQ
+877 D
-885 ELPTDN
+885 
-891 GNVDTGN
+891 
-898 NGNNNTN
+898 
-905 NSGSDNSQELPTD
+905 
-918 NGNVDAGNN
+918 
-927 GNNNTNNSGS
+927 TNNSGS
-937 DNSNIPTDNGNVDNG
+937 DNSNIPTDNGNIDNG
-952 NSDNNNNNSGS
+952 NSDNNTTNNSGS

-993 LMVNSNIVSLPIYY
+993 LIANSNIVSLPIYY

-1078 HNATASSQLAYDN
+1078 HNATAPSQLAYDN

-1098 LQSTTQVT
+1098 LQNTTQVT
-1106 QATVDNAI
+1106 QATVDSAI
-1114 ANVVEAKNQ
+1114 ANVIEAKNQ

-1167 LLQAQGLNV
+1167 LLQTQGLNV

-1250 LQDPSKAYLYEEQA
+1250 LQDPSKAYLYEEQS

-1286 DKEKERAAALE
+1286 DKEKERASALE

-1455 DKRKAMMIVHALA
+1455 DKRKAMMMVHALA

>member
-21 GNHWVARGITTLFF
+21 GNHWVARGMTILLF
-35 GLSVVAL
+35 GLGVIAL
-42 SNVKVQASSWHAN
+42 SNVEVQASSWHAN

-96 NGYKPGDEYT
+96 NGYKSGDEYT

-134 IQPQDRIAQTPL
+134 IQPQDRITQTPL

-181 NVDTGNSDNNA
+181 NIDS
-192 NNSGSDNNQEL
+192 
-203 PTDNGNVDTGNNGN
+203 GNNGN
-217 NNSNNSGSDN
+217 NTDNSGNDS
-227 SSIPTDNGNV
+227 
-237 DNGNSDNNNANNSG
+237 
-251 SDNNQELPTDNGN
+251 
-264 VDTGNNGNNNSN
+264 
-276 NSGSDNSSI
+276 
-285 PTDNGNVDNGN
+285 
-296 SDNNNAN
+296 
-303 NSGSDNSN
+303 
-311 IPTDN
+311 
-316 GNVDAGNNGNNNTN
+316 
-330 NSGSDNSNIPTDN
+330 SNIPTDN

-374 TENSGNNNNNN
+374 TGNSGNNNANN
-385 SGSDNSQELPTDN
+385 SGNDNNQELPTDN
-398 GNVDTGNNGNNNTNN
+398 GNIDTGNNGNNNTNN
-413 SGSDNSQEL
+413 SGSDNSNIPTDNGNVDTGNSDNNANNSGSDNNQEL

-449 PTDNG
+449 PTG
-454 NVDNGNSDNN
+454 
-464 NANNSGSDNSNIPT
+464 
-478 DNGNVDTGNN
+478 NGNVDTGN
-488 GNNNTNNSG
+488 
-497 SNNSNIPTDNGNVD
+497 
-511 NGNSDNNN
+511 SD
-519 ANNSGSDNSNIPTDN
+519 
-534 GNVDTG
+534 
-540 NNGNNNTNNS
+540 
-550 GSDNSQ
+550 
-556 ELPTD
+556 
-561 NGNVDAGN
+561 
-569 NGNNNTNN
+569 
-577 SGSDSSNIP
+577 
-586 TDNGNVDTGNNGNN
+586 NN

-615 NGNVDNG
+615 NGNVD
-622 NNGNNNTN
+622 T
-630 NSGSDNSQELPT
+630 
-642 DNGNVDAGNN
+642 
-652 GNNNANNSGSD
+652 
-663 NSQELPTDNGNVDT
+663 
-677 GNNGNNNT
+677 
-685 NNSGSDNS
+685 
-693 NIPTDNGNVD
+693 
-703 NGNSG
+703 GNSG
-708 NNNAN
+708 NNNA
-713 NSGSD
+713 
-718 NSQELPTDNG
+718 
-728 NVDTGNNGNNNTN
+728 
-741 NSGSDNS
+741 
-748 NIPTDNGNV
+748 
-757 DNGNSGNNNANNS
+757 
-770 GSDNSQ
+770 
-776 ELPTNNGNV
+776 
-785 DTGNNGNN
+785 
-793 NTNNSGSDNNQELP
+793 
-807 TDNGNVDTG
+807 
-816 NSGNNNTNNS
+816 
-826 GSDSSNIPTDNG
+826 
-838 NVDTGNSDN
+838 
-847 NANNSGSDNSNIP
+847 
-860 TDNGNVDTGN
+860 
-870 NGNNNTN
+870 
-877 NSGSDNSQ
+877 
-885 ELPTDN
+885 
-891 GNVDTGN
+891 
-898 NGNNNTN
+898 
-905 NSGSDNSQELPTD
+905 
-918 NGNVDAGNN
+918 
-927 GNNNTNNSGS
+927 NNSGS

-952 NSDNNNNNSGS
+952 NSDNNNTNNSGS

-993 LMVNSNIVSLPIYY
+993 LMANSNIVSLPIYY

-1068 YNNRDNNQRY
+1068 YNNRGNNQRY
-1078 HNATASSQLAYDN
+1078 HNATASSQFAYDN

-1098 LQSTTQVT
+1098 LQNTTQVT
-1106 QATVDNAI
+1106 QATVDKAI
-1114 ANVVEAKNQ
+1114 ANVIEAKNQ

-1158 DAYRTAAEG
+1158 EAYRVAAEG
-1167 LLQAQGLNV
+1167 LLQTQGLNV
-1176 LPNINAFSTESIVS
+1176 LPNINAFSTESIVF

-1250 LQDPSKAYLYEEQA
+1250 LQDPSKAYLYEEQS

-1406 IKTVVT
+1406 IKTVIT

-1538 FSDYFNDTEAKSGHY
+1538 FSNYFNDTEAKSGHY

>member
-21 GNHWVARGITTLFF
+21 GNHWVARGMTILLF
-35 GLSVVAL
+35 GLGVIAL
-42 SNVKVQASSWHAN
+42 SNVEVQASSWHAN

-96 NGYKPGDEYT
+96 NGYKSGDEYT

-134 IQPQDRIAQTPL
+134 IQPQDRITQTPL

-181 NVDTGNSDNNA
+181 NVDLGNNGNNTDNSGNDSSNIPTDNGNVDNGNNGNNNTNNSGSDNSQVLPTDNGNVDSGNNGNNDTNNSGSDNSNIPTDNGNVDNGNSGNNNANNSGSDNSQELPTDNGNVDAGNSGNNNANNSGSDKSNITTDNGNVDTGNSDNNA

-203 PTDNGNVDTGNNGN
+203 PTDNGNVDAGNNGN
-217 NNSNNSGSDN
+217 NNTDNSGSDN
-227 SSIPTDNGNV
+227 SNIPTDNGNV
-237 DNGNSDNNNANNSG
+237 DNGNSGNNNANNSGSDNSQELPTDNGNVDTGNSGNNNNNNSGSDNSKELPTNNGNVDTGNSGNNNANNSSSDNSNIPTDNGNVDTGNNGNNNTNNSDSDNSNIPTDNGNVDTGNSGNNNTNNSGSDNSNIPTDNGNVDTGNSGNNNTNNSGSDNSNIPTDNGNVDNGNSGNNNANNSG

-264 VDTGNNGNNNSN
+264 VDAGNNGNNNTN
-276 NSGSDNSSI
+276 NSGSDNSNI
-285 PTDNGNVDNGN
+285 PTDNGNVDTGN
-296 SDNNNAN
+296 SGNNNAN

-343 GNVDTGNS
+343 GNVDTGNN
-351 GNNNTNNSGSD
+351 GNNNTNNSD
-362 NSNIPTDNGNVD
+362 
-374 TENSGNNNNNN
+374 
-385 SGSDNSQELPTDN
+385 SDNSQELPTDN
-398 GNVDTGNNGNNNTNN
+398 GNVDTDNNGNNNT
-413 SGSDNSQEL
+413 S
-422 PTDNGN
+422 
-428 VDTGNNG
+428 
-435 NNNTNNSGSDNSNI
+435 
-449 PTDNG
+449 
-454 NVDNGNSDNN
+454 
-464 NANNSGSDNSNIPT
+464 
-478 DNGNVDTGNN
+478 
-488 GNNNTNNSG
+488 
-497 SNNSNIPTDNGNVD
+497 
-511 NGNSDNNN
+511 
-519 ANNSGSDNSNIPTDN
+519 
-534 GNVDTG
+534 
-540 NNGNNNTNNS
+540 
-550 GSDNSQ
+550 
-556 ELPTD
+556 
-561 NGNVDAGN
+561 
-569 NGNNNTNN
+569 
-577 SGSDSSNIP
+577 
-586 TDNGNVDTGNNGNN
+586 
-600 NTNNSGSDNSNIPTD
+600 
-615 NGNVDNG
+615 
-622 NNGNNNTN
+622 
-630 NSGSDNSQELPT
+630 
-642 DNGNVDAGNN
+642 
-652 GNNNANNSGSD
+652 
-663 NSQELPTDNGNVDT
+663 
-677 GNNGNNNT
+677 
-685 NNSGSDNS
+685 NSGSDNS

-708 NNNAN
+708 NNN
-713 NSGSD
+713 
-718 NSQELPTDNG
+718 T
-728 NVDTGNNGNNNTN
+728 
-741 NSGSDNS
+741 
-748 NIPTDNGNV
+748 
-757 DNGNSGNNNANNS
+757 
-770 GSDNSQ
+770 
-776 ELPTNNGNV
+776 
-785 DTGNNGNN
+785 
-793 NTNNSGSDNNQELP
+793 
-807 TDNGNVDTG
+807 
-816 NSGNNNTNNS
+816 
-826 GSDSSNIPTDNG
+826 
-838 NVDTGNSDN
+838 
-847 NANNSGSDNSNIP
+847 
-860 TDNGNVDTGN
+860 
-870 NGNNNTN
+870 
-877 NSGSDNSQ
+877 
-885 ELPTDN
+885 
-891 GNVDTGN
+891 
-898 NGNNNTN
+898 
-905 NSGSDNSQELPTD
+905 
-918 NGNVDAGNN
+918 
-927 GNNNTNNSGS
+927 
-937 DNSNIPTDNGNVDNG
+937 
-952 NSDNNNNNSGS
+952 NNSGS

-993 LMVNSNIVSLPIYY
+993 LMANSNIVSLPIYY

-1098 LQSTTQVT
+1098 LQNTTQVT

-1158 DAYRTAAEG
+1158 DAYRTAAEV

-1272 EAIDAQNKADKLIA
+1272 EAIEAQNKADKLIA

-1394 TKDSMGSNIDKR
+1394 SKDSMGSNIDKR

-1538 FSDYFNDTEAKSGHY
+1538 FSNYFNDTEAKSGHY

>member
-21 GNHWVARGITTLFF
+21 GNHWVARGMTILLF
-35 GLSVVAL
+35 GLGVIAL
-42 SNVKVQASSWHAN
+42 SNVEVQASSWHAN

-96 NGYKPGDEYT
+96 NGYKSGDEYT

-134 IQPQDRIAQTPL
+134 IQPQDRITQTSL

-155 QKADNSS
+155 QKTDNSS

-181 NVDTGNSDNNA
+181 NVDS
-192 NNSGSDNNQEL
+192 
-203 PTDNGNVDTGNNGN
+203 GNNGN
-217 NNSNNSGSDN
+217 NSGNDS
-227 SSIPTDNGNV
+227 
-237 DNGNSDNNNANNSG
+237 
-251 SDNNQELPTDNGN
+251 
-264 VDTGNNGNNNSN
+264 
-276 NSGSDNSSI
+276 
-285 PTDNGNVDNGN
+285 
-296 SDNNNAN
+296 
-303 NSGSDNSN
+303 
-311 IPTDN
+311 
-316 GNVDAGNNGNNNTN
+316 
-330 NSGSDNSNIPTDN
+330 SNIPTDN

-351 GNNNTNNSGSD
+351 
-362 NSNIPTDNGNVD
+362 
-374 TENSGNNNNNN
+374 
-385 SGSDNSQELPTDN
+385 
-398 GNVDTGNNGNNNTNN
+398 
-413 SGSDNSQEL
+413 
-422 PTDNGN
+422 
-428 VDTGNNG
+428 
-435 NNNTNNSGSDNSNI
+435 
-449 PTDNG
+449 
-454 NVDNGNSDNN
+454 
-464 NANNSGSDNSNIPT
+464 
-478 DNGNVDTGNN
+478 
-488 GNNNTNNSG
+488 
-497 SNNSNIPTDNGNVD
+497 
-511 NGNSDNNN
+511 
-519 ANNSGSDNSNIPTDN
+519 
-534 GNVDTG
+534 
-540 NNGNNNTNNS
+540 GNNNTNNS

-577 SGSDSSNIP
+577 SGSD
-586 TDNGNVDTGNNGNN
+586 
-600 NTNNSGSDNSNIPTD
+600 NS
-615 NGNVDNG
+615 
-622 NNGNNNTN
+622 
-630 NSGSDNSQELPT
+630 
-642 DNGNVDAGNN
+642 
-652 GNNNANNSGSD
+652 
-663 NSQELPTDNGNVDT
+663 
-677 GNNGNNNT
+677 
-685 NNSGSDNS
+685 
-693 NIPTDNGNVD
+693 
-703 NGNSG
+703 
-708 NNNAN
+708 
-713 NSGSD
+713 
-718 NSQELPTDNG
+718 
-728 NVDTGNNGNNNTN
+728 
-741 NSGSDNS
+741 
-748 NIPTDNGNV
+748 
-757 DNGNSGNNNANNS
+757 
-770 GSDNSQ
+770 
-776 ELPTNNGNV
+776 
-785 DTGNNGNN
+785 
-793 NTNNSGSDNNQELP
+793 QELP

-870 NGNNNTN
+870 SGNNNNN

-891 GNVDTGN
+891 GNNNTNNSDSDNSNIPTDNGNVDTGN
-898 NGNNNTN
+898 SDNNAN
-905 NSGSDNSQELPTD
+905 NSGSDNNQELPTD

-927 GNNNTNNSGS
+927 GNNNTNNSDS
-937 DNSNIPTDNGNVDNG
+937 DNSNIPTDNGNVDTG
-952 NSDNNNNNSGS
+952 NSDNNANNSGSDNNQELSTDNGNVDAGNNGNNNTNNSGS

-978 KPEQP
+978 EPEQP

-993 LMVNSNIVSLPIYY
+993 LMANSNIVSLPIYY

-1078 HNATASSQLAYDN
+1078 HNATAPSQLAYDN

-1098 LQSTTQVT
+1098 LQNTTQVT
-1106 QATVDNAI
+1106 QATVDSAI
-1114 ANVVEAKNQ
+1114 ANVIEAKNQ

-1167 LLQAQGLNV
+1167 LLQTQGLNV

-1250 LQDPSKAYLYEEQA
+1250 LQDPSKAYLYEEQS

-1286 DKEKERAAALE
+1286 DKEKERASALE

-1360 DEYLQ
+1360 GEYLQ

>member
-21 GNHWVARGITTLFF
+21 GNHWVARGMTILLF
-35 GLSVVAL
+35 GLGVIAL
-42 SNVKVQASSWHAN
+42 SNVEVQASSWHAN

-96 NGYKPGDEYT
+96 NGYKSSDEYT

-134 IQPQDRIAQTPL
+134 IQPQDRITQTSL

-155 QKADNSS
+155 QKTDNSS

-181 NVDTGNSDNNA
+181 NVDS
-192 NNSGSDNNQEL
+192 
-203 PTDNGNVDTGNNGN
+203 GNNGN
-217 NNSNNSGSDN
+217 NTDNSGNDS
-227 SSIPTDNGNV
+227 
-237 DNGNSDNNNANNSG
+237 
-251 SDNNQELPTDNGN
+251 
-264 VDTGNNGNNNSN
+264 
-276 NSGSDNSSI
+276 
-285 PTDNGNVDNGN
+285 
-296 SDNNNAN
+296 
-303 NSGSDNSN
+303 
-311 IPTDN
+311 
-316 GNVDAGNNGNNNTN
+316 
-330 NSGSDNSNIPTDN
+330 SNIPTDN

-351 GNNNTNNSGSD
+351 
-362 NSNIPTDNGNVD
+362 
-374 TENSGNNNNNN
+374 
-385 SGSDNSQELPTDN
+385 
-398 GNVDTGNNGNNNTNN
+398 
-413 SGSDNSQEL
+413 
-422 PTDNGN
+422 
-428 VDTGNNG
+428 
-435 NNNTNNSGSDNSNI
+435 
-449 PTDNG
+449 
-454 NVDNGNSDNN
+454 
-464 NANNSGSDNSNIPT
+464 
-478 DNGNVDTGNN
+478 
-488 GNNNTNNSG
+488 
-497 SNNSNIPTDNGNVD
+497 
-511 NGNSDNNN
+511 
-519 ANNSGSDNSNIPTDN
+519 
-534 GNVDTG
+534 
-540 NNGNNNTNNS
+540 GNNNTNNS

-569 NGNNNTNN
+569 NGNN
-577 SGSDSSNIP
+577 
-586 TDNGNVDTGNNGNN
+586 
-600 NTNNSGSDNSNIPTD
+600 SGSDNS
-615 NGNVDNG
+615 
-622 NNGNNNTN
+622 
-630 NSGSDNSQELPT
+630 
-642 DNGNVDAGNN
+642 
-652 GNNNANNSGSD
+652 
-663 NSQELPTDNGNVDT
+663 
-677 GNNGNNNT
+677 
-685 NNSGSDNS
+685 
-693 NIPTDNGNVD
+693 
-703 NGNSG
+703 
-708 NNNAN
+708 
-713 NSGSD
+713 
-718 NSQELPTDNG
+718 
-728 NVDTGNNGNNNTN
+728 
-741 NSGSDNS
+741 
-748 NIPTDNGNV
+748 
-757 DNGNSGNNNANNS
+757 
-770 GSDNSQ
+770 
-776 ELPTNNGNV
+776 
-785 DTGNNGNN
+785 
-793 NTNNSGSDNNQELP
+793 QELP

-870 NGNNNTN
+870 SGNNNNN

-891 GNVDTGN
+891 GNVDAGN

-905 NSGSDNSQELPTD
+905 NSDSDNSNIPTDNGNVDTGNSDNNANNSGSDNNQELPTD

-937 DNSNIPTDNGNVDNG
+937 DNSNIPTDNGNVDTG
-952 NSDNNNNNSGS
+952 NSDNNANNSSSDNNQELPTDNGNVDAGNNGNNNTNNSGS

-993 LMVNSNIVSLPIYY
+993 LMANSNIVSLPIYY

-1078 HNATASSQLAYDN
+1078 HNATAPSQLAYDN

-1098 LQSTTQVT
+1098 LQNTTQVT
-1106 QATVDNAI
+1106 QATVDSAI
-1114 ANVVEAKNQ
+1114 ANVIEAKNQ

-1167 LLQAQGLNV
+1167 LLQTQGLNV

-1212 KRDLEAKIQ
+1212 KHDLEAKIQ

-1286 DKEKERAAALE
+1286 DKEKERASALE

>member
-21 GNHWVARGITTLFF
+21 GNHWVARGMTILLF
-35 GLSVVAL
+35 GLGVIAL
-42 SNVKVQASSWHAN
+42 SNVEVQASSWHAN

-96 NGYKPGDEYT
+96 NGYKSSDEYT

-134 IQPQDRIAQTPL
+134 IQPQDRITQTSL

-155 QKADNSS
+155 QKTDNSS

-181 NVDTGNSDNNA
+181 NVDS
-192 NNSGSDNNQEL
+192 
-203 PTDNGNVDTGNNGN
+203 GNNGN
-217 NNSNNSGSDN
+217 NTDNSGNDS
-227 SSIPTDNGNV
+227 
-237 DNGNSDNNNANNSG
+237 
-251 SDNNQELPTDNGN
+251 
-264 VDTGNNGNNNSN
+264 
-276 NSGSDNSSI
+276 
-285 PTDNGNVDNGN
+285 
-296 SDNNNAN
+296 
-303 NSGSDNSN
+303 
-311 IPTDN
+311 
-316 GNVDAGNNGNNNTN
+316 
-330 NSGSDNSNIPTDN
+330 SNIPTDN

-351 GNNNTNNSGSD
+351 
-362 NSNIPTDNGNVD
+362 
-374 TENSGNNNNNN
+374 
-385 SGSDNSQELPTDN
+385 
-398 GNVDTGNNGNNNTNN
+398 
-413 SGSDNSQEL
+413 
-422 PTDNGN
+422 
-428 VDTGNNG
+428 
-435 NNNTNNSGSDNSNI
+435 
-449 PTDNG
+449 
-454 NVDNGNSDNN
+454 
-464 NANNSGSDNSNIPT
+464 
-478 DNGNVDTGNN
+478 
-488 GNNNTNNSG
+488 
-497 SNNSNIPTDNGNVD
+497 
-511 NGNSDNNN
+511 
-519 ANNSGSDNSNIPTDN
+519 
-534 GNVDTG
+534 
-540 NNGNNNTNNS
+540 GNNNTNNS

-577 SGSDSSNIP
+577 SGSD
-586 TDNGNVDTGNNGNN
+586 
-600 NTNNSGSDNSNIPTD
+600 NS
-615 NGNVDNG
+615 
-622 NNGNNNTN
+622 
-630 NSGSDNSQELPT
+630 
-642 DNGNVDAGNN
+642 
-652 GNNNANNSGSD
+652 
-663 NSQELPTDNGNVDT
+663 
-677 GNNGNNNT
+677 
-685 NNSGSDNS
+685 
-693 NIPTDNGNVD
+693 
-703 NGNSG
+703 
-708 NNNAN
+708 
-713 NSGSD
+713 
-718 NSQELPTDNG
+718 
-728 NVDTGNNGNNNTN
+728 
-741 NSGSDNS
+741 
-748 NIPTDNGNV
+748 
-757 DNGNSGNNNANNS
+757 
-770 GSDNSQ
+770 
-776 ELPTNNGNV
+776 
-785 DTGNNGNN
+785 
-793 NTNNSGSDNNQELP
+793 QELP

-870 NGNNNTN
+870 SGNNNNN

-891 GNVDTGN
+891 GNVDAGN

-905 NSGSDNSQELPTD
+905 NSDSDNSNIPTDNGNVDTGNSDNNANNSGSDNNQELPTD

-937 DNSNIPTDNGNVDNG
+937 DNSNIPTDNGNVDTG
-952 NSDNNNNNSGS
+952 NSDNNANNSGSDNNQELPTDNGNVDAGNNGNNNTNNSGS

-993 LMVNSNIVSLPIYY
+993 LMANSNIVSLPIYY

-1049 NNLNGKAT
+1049 NNLNGKTT

-1078 HNATASSQLAYDN
+1078 HNATAPSQLAYDN

-1098 LQSTTQVT
+1098 LQNTTQVT
-1106 QATVDNAI
+1106 QATVDSAI
-1114 ANVVEAKNQ
+1114 ANVIEAKNQ

-1167 LLQAQGLNV
+1167 LLQTQGLNV

-1212 KRDLEAKIQ
+1212 KHDLEAKIQ

-1286 DKEKERAAALE
+1286 DKEKERASALE

>member
-1 MEKLYKAL
+1 
-9 TEQKYRVKLIKK
+9 
-21 GNHWVARGITTLFF
+21 
-35 GLSVVAL
+35 
-42 SNVKVQASSWHAN
+42 
-55 SPAEIAKRISSN
+55 
-67 DRTFTFERGDTFWGI
+67 
-82 SQVLN
+82 
-87 INYQTLMEW
+87 MEW
-96 NGYKPGDEYT
+96 NGYKSSDEYT

-134 IQPQDRIAQTPL
+134 IQPQDRITQTSL

-155 QKADNSS
+155 QKTDNSS

-181 NVDTGNSDNNA
+181 NVDS
-192 NNSGSDNNQEL
+192 
-203 PTDNGNVDTGNNGN
+203 GNNGN
-217 NNSNNSGSDN
+217 NTDNSGNDS
-227 SSIPTDNGNV
+227 
-237 DNGNSDNNNANNSG
+237 
-251 SDNNQELPTDNGN
+251 
-264 VDTGNNGNNNSN
+264 
-276 NSGSDNSSI
+276 
-285 PTDNGNVDNGN
+285 
-296 SDNNNAN
+296 
-303 NSGSDNSN
+303 
-311 IPTDN
+311 
-316 GNVDAGNNGNNNTN
+316 
-330 NSGSDNSNIPTDN
+330 SNIPTDN

-351 GNNNTNNSGSD
+351 
-362 NSNIPTDNGNVD
+362 
-374 TENSGNNNNNN
+374 
-385 SGSDNSQELPTDN
+385 
-398 GNVDTGNNGNNNTNN
+398 
-413 SGSDNSQEL
+413 
-422 PTDNGN
+422 
-428 VDTGNNG
+428 
-435 NNNTNNSGSDNSNI
+435 
-449 PTDNG
+449 
-454 NVDNGNSDNN
+454 
-464 NANNSGSDNSNIPT
+464 
-478 DNGNVDTGNN
+478 
-488 GNNNTNNSG
+488 
-497 SNNSNIPTDNGNVD
+497 
-511 NGNSDNNN
+511 
-519 ANNSGSDNSNIPTDN
+519 
-534 GNVDTG
+534 
-540 NNGNNNTNNS
+540 GNNNTNNS

-577 SGSDSSNIP
+577 SGSD
-586 TDNGNVDTGNNGNN
+586 
-600 NTNNSGSDNSNIPTD
+600 NS
-615 NGNVDNG
+615 
-622 NNGNNNTN
+622 
-630 NSGSDNSQELPT
+630 
-642 DNGNVDAGNN
+642 
-652 GNNNANNSGSD
+652 
-663 NSQELPTDNGNVDT
+663 
-677 GNNGNNNT
+677 
-685 NNSGSDNS
+685 
-693 NIPTDNGNVD
+693 
-703 NGNSG
+703 
-708 NNNAN
+708 
-713 NSGSD
+713 
-718 NSQELPTDNG
+718 
-728 NVDTGNNGNNNTN
+728 
-741 NSGSDNS
+741 
-748 NIPTDNGNV
+748 
-757 DNGNSGNNNANNS
+757 
-770 GSDNSQ
+770 
-776 ELPTNNGNV
+776 
-785 DTGNNGNN
+785 
-793 NTNNSGSDNNQELP
+793 QELP

-870 NGNNNTN
+870 SGNNNNN

-891 GNVDTGN
+891 GNVDAGN

-905 NSGSDNSQELPTD
+905 NSDSDNSNIPTDNGNVDTGNSDNNANNSGSDNNQELPTD

-937 DNSNIPTDNGNVDNG
+937 DNSNIPTDNGNVDTG
-952 NSDNNNNNSGS
+952 NSDNNANNSGSDNNQELPTDNGNVDAGNNGNNNTNNSGS

-993 LMVNSNIVSLPIYY
+993 LMANSNIVSLPIYY

-1078 HNATASSQLAYDN
+1078 HNATAPSQLAYDN

-1098 LQSTTQVT
+1098 LQNTTQVT
-1106 QATVDNAI
+1106 QATVDSAI
-1114 ANVVEAKNQ
+1114 ANVIEAKNQ

-1167 LLQAQGLNV
+1167 LLQTQGLNV

-1212 KRDLEAKIQ
+1212 KHDLEAKIQ

-1286 DKEKERAAALE
+1286 DKEKERASALE

>member
-21 GNHWVARGITTLFF
+21 GNHWVARGMTILLF
-35 GLSVVAL
+35 GLGVIAL
-42 SNVKVQASSWHAN
+42 SNVEVQASSWHAN

-96 NGYKPGDEYT
+96 NGYKSSDEYT

-134 IQPQDRIAQTPL
+134 IQPQDRITQTSL

-155 QKADNSS
+155 QKTDNSS

-181 NVDTGNSDNNA
+181 NVDS
-192 NNSGSDNNQEL
+192 
-203 PTDNGNVDTGNNGN
+203 GNNGN
-217 NNSNNSGSDN
+217 NTDNSGNDS
-227 SSIPTDNGNV
+227 
-237 DNGNSDNNNANNSG
+237 
-251 SDNNQELPTDNGN
+251 
-264 VDTGNNGNNNSN
+264 
-276 NSGSDNSSI
+276 
-285 PTDNGNVDNGN
+285 
-296 SDNNNAN
+296 
-303 NSGSDNSN
+303 
-311 IPTDN
+311 
-316 GNVDAGNNGNNNTN
+316 
-330 NSGSDNSNIPTDN
+330 SNIPTDN

-351 GNNNTNNSGSD
+351 
-362 NSNIPTDNGNVD
+362 
-374 TENSGNNNNNN
+374 
-385 SGSDNSQELPTDN
+385 
-398 GNVDTGNNGNNNTNN
+398 
-413 SGSDNSQEL
+413 
-422 PTDNGN
+422 
-428 VDTGNNG
+428 
-435 NNNTNNSGSDNSNI
+435 
-449 PTDNG
+449 
-454 NVDNGNSDNN
+454 
-464 NANNSGSDNSNIPT
+464 
-478 DNGNVDTGNN
+478 
-488 GNNNTNNSG
+488 
-497 SNNSNIPTDNGNVD
+497 
-511 NGNSDNNN
+511 
-519 ANNSGSDNSNIPTDN
+519 
-534 GNVDTG
+534 
-540 NNGNNNTNNS
+540 GNNNTNNS

-577 SGSDSSNIP
+577 SGSD
-586 TDNGNVDTGNNGNN
+586 
-600 NTNNSGSDNSNIPTD
+600 NS
-615 NGNVDNG
+615 
-622 NNGNNNTN
+622 
-630 NSGSDNSQELPT
+630 
-642 DNGNVDAGNN
+642 
-652 GNNNANNSGSD
+652 
-663 NSQELPTDNGNVDT
+663 
-677 GNNGNNNT
+677 
-685 NNSGSDNS
+685 
-693 NIPTDNGNVD
+693 
-703 NGNSG
+703 
-708 NNNAN
+708 
-713 NSGSD
+713 
-718 NSQELPTDNG
+718 
-728 NVDTGNNGNNNTN
+728 
-741 NSGSDNS
+741 
-748 NIPTDNGNV
+748 
-757 DNGNSGNNNANNS
+757 
-770 GSDNSQ
+770 
-776 ELPTNNGNV
+776 
-785 DTGNNGNN
+785 
-793 NTNNSGSDNNQELP
+793 QELP

-870 NGNNNTN
+870 SGNNNN
-877 NSGSDNSQ
+877 
-885 ELPTDN
+885 
-891 GNVDTGN
+891 
-898 NGNNNTN
+898 N

-927 GNNNTNNSGS
+927 GNNNTNNSDS
-937 DNSNIPTDNGNVDNG
+937 DNSNIPTDNGNVDTG
-952 NSDNNNNNSGS
+952 NSDNNANNSGSDNNQELPTDNGNVDAGNNDNGNNNTNNSGS

-993 LMVNSNIVSLPIYY
+993 LMANSNIVSLPIYY

-1078 HNATASSQLAYDN
+1078 HNATAPSQLAYDN

-1098 LQSTTQVT
+1098 LQNTTQVT
-1106 QATVDNAI
+1106 QATVDSAI
-1114 ANVVEAKNQ
+1114 ANVIEAKNQ

-1167 LLQAQGLNV
+1167 LLQTQGLNA

-1212 KRDLEAKIQ
+1212 KHDLEAKIQ

>member
-21 GNHWVARGITTLFF
+21 GNHWVARGMTILLF
-35 GLSVVAL
+35 GLGVIAL
-42 SNVKVQASSWHAN
+42 SNVEVQASSWHAN

-96 NGYKPGDEYT
+96 NGYKSGDEYT

-134 IQPQDRIAQTPL
+134 IQPQDRITQTPL

-181 NVDTGNSDNNA
+181 NVDS
-192 NNSGSDNNQEL
+192 
-203 PTDNGNVDTGNNGN
+203 GNNGN
-217 NNSNNSGSDN
+217 N
-227 SSIPTDNGNV
+227 TD
-237 DNGNSDNNNANNSG
+237 
-251 SDNNQELPTDNGN
+251 
-264 VDTGNNGNNNSN
+264 
-276 NSGSDNSSI
+276 
-285 PTDNGNVDNGN
+285 
-296 SDNNNAN
+296 
-303 NSGSDNSN
+303 
-311 IPTDN
+311 
-316 GNVDAGNNGNNNTN
+316 
-330 NSGSDNSNIPTDN
+330 
-343 GNVDTGNS
+343 NS
-351 GNNNTNNSGSD
+351 GNDS
-362 NSNIPTDNGNVD
+362 
-374 TENSGNNNNNN
+374 
-385 SGSDNSQELPTDN
+385 
-398 GNVDTGNNGNNNTNN
+398 
-413 SGSDNSQEL
+413 
-422 PTDNGN
+422 
-428 VDTGNNG
+428 
-435 NNNTNNSGSDNSNI
+435 
-449 PTDNG
+449 
-454 NVDNGNSDNN
+454 
-464 NANNSGSDNSNIPT
+464 
-478 DNGNVDTGNN
+478 
-488 GNNNTNNSG
+488 
-497 SNNSNIPTDNGNVD
+497 
-511 NGNSDNNN
+511 
-519 ANNSGSDNSNIPTDN
+519 SNIPTDN

-561 NGNVDAGN
+561 NGTVDA
-569 NGNNNTNN
+569 
-577 SGSDSSNIP
+577 
-586 TDNGNVDTGNNGNN
+586 GNNGNN

-615 NGNVDNG
+615 NGNVD
-622 NNGNNNTN
+622 
-630 NSGSDNSQELPT
+630 
-642 DNGNVDAGNN
+642 
-652 GNNNANNSGSD
+652 
-663 NSQELPTDNGNVDT
+663 T
-677 GNNGNNNT
+677 GN
-685 NNSGSDNS
+685 S
-693 NIPTDNGNVD
+693 
-703 NGNSG
+703 
-708 NNNAN
+708 
-713 NSGSD
+713 
-718 NSQELPTDNG
+718 
-728 NVDTGNNGNNNTN
+728 
-741 NSGSDNS
+741 
-748 NIPTDNGNV
+748 
-757 DNGNSGNNNANNS
+757 
-770 GSDNSQ
+770 
-776 ELPTNNGNV
+776 
-785 DTGNNGNN
+785 GNN

-847 NANNSGSDNSNIP
+847 NANNSGSDNNQELPTDNGNNNTNNSGSDNSNIPTDNGNIDTGNSGNNNANNSGNDNNQELPTDNGNVNTGNNGNNNTNNSGSDNSNIPTDNGNVDTGNSGNNNTNNSDSDNSNIP

-877 NSGSDNSQ
+877 NSGSDNS
-885 ELPTDN
+885 
-891 GNVDTGN
+891 
-898 NGNNNTN
+898 
-905 NSGSDNSQELPTD
+905 
-918 NGNVDAGNN
+918 
-927 GNNNTNNSGS
+927 
-937 DNSNIPTDNGNVDNG
+937 NIPTDNGNIDNG
-952 NSDNNNNNSGS
+952 NSDNNTTNNSGS

-993 LMVNSNIVSLPIYY
+993 LMANSNIVSLPIYY

-1020 MSEAK
+1020 MSKAK

-1078 HNATASSQLAYDN
+1078 HNATAPSQLAYDN

-1098 LQSTTQVT
+1098 LQNTTQVT
-1106 QATVDNAI
+1106 QATVDSAI
-1114 ANVVEAKNQ
+1114 ANVIEAKNQ

-1167 LLQAQGLNV
+1167 LLQTQGLNV

-1250 LQDPSKAYLYEEQA
+1250 LQDPSKAYLYEEQS

-1426 DAYSKRALENINRMR
+1426 DTYSKRALENINRMR

-1572 VVPENNSFSSYR
+1572 VVPENNSFLSYR

-1608 WPKVNPETDLDRT
+1608 
-1621 DFNNL
+1621 

>member
-21 GNHWVARGITTLFF
+21 GNHWVARGMTILLF
-35 GLSVVAL
+35 GLGVIAL
-42 SNVKVQASSWHAN
+42 SNVEVQASSWHAN

-96 NGYKPGDEYT
+96 NGYKSSDEYT

-122 TTPNGNVILDKI
+122 TTSNGNVILDKI
-134 IQPQDRIAQTPL
+134 IQPQDRITQTSL

-155 QKADNSS
+155 QKTDNSS

-181 NVDTGNSDNNA
+181 NVDS
-192 NNSGSDNNQEL
+192 
-203 PTDNGNVDTGNNGN
+203 GNNGN
-217 NNSNNSGSDN
+217 NTDNSGNDS
-227 SSIPTDNGNV
+227 
-237 DNGNSDNNNANNSG
+237 
-251 SDNNQELPTDNGN
+251 
-264 VDTGNNGNNNSN
+264 
-276 NSGSDNSSI
+276 
-285 PTDNGNVDNGN
+285 
-296 SDNNNAN
+296 
-303 NSGSDNSN
+303 
-311 IPTDN
+311 
-316 GNVDAGNNGNNNTN
+316 
-330 NSGSDNSNIPTDN
+330 SNIPTDN

-351 GNNNTNNSGSD
+351 
-362 NSNIPTDNGNVD
+362 
-374 TENSGNNNNNN
+374 
-385 SGSDNSQELPTDN
+385 
-398 GNVDTGNNGNNNTNN
+398 
-413 SGSDNSQEL
+413 
-422 PTDNGN
+422 
-428 VDTGNNG
+428 
-435 NNNTNNSGSDNSNI
+435 
-449 PTDNG
+449 
-454 NVDNGNSDNN
+454 
-464 NANNSGSDNSNIPT
+464 
-478 DNGNVDTGNN
+478 
-488 GNNNTNNSG
+488 
-497 SNNSNIPTDNGNVD
+497 
-511 NGNSDNNN
+511 
-519 ANNSGSDNSNIPTDN
+519 
-534 GNVDTG
+534 
-540 NNGNNNTNNS
+540 GNNNTNNS

-577 SGSDSSNIP
+577 SGSD
-586 TDNGNVDTGNNGNN
+586 
-600 NTNNSGSDNSNIPTD
+600 NS
-615 NGNVDNG
+615 
-622 NNGNNNTN
+622 
-630 NSGSDNSQELPT
+630 
-642 DNGNVDAGNN
+642 
-652 GNNNANNSGSD
+652 
-663 NSQELPTDNGNVDT
+663 
-677 GNNGNNNT
+677 
-685 NNSGSDNS
+685 
-693 NIPTDNGNVD
+693 
-703 NGNSG
+703 
-708 NNNAN
+708 
-713 NSGSD
+713 
-718 NSQELPTDNG
+718 
-728 NVDTGNNGNNNTN
+728 
-741 NSGSDNS
+741 
-748 NIPTDNGNV
+748 
-757 DNGNSGNNNANNS
+757 
-770 GSDNSQ
+770 
-776 ELPTNNGNV
+776 
-785 DTGNNGNN
+785 
-793 NTNNSGSDNNQELP
+793 QELP

-847 NANNSGSDNSNIP
+847 NANNSGSDNN
-860 TDNGNVDTGN
+860 
-870 NGNNNTN
+870 
-877 NSGSDNSQ
+877 
-885 ELPTDN
+885 
-891 GNVDTGN
+891 
-898 NGNNNTN
+898 
-905 NSGSDNSQELPTD
+905 QELPTD

-927 GNNNTNNSGS
+927 GNNNT
-937 DNSNIPTDNGNVDNG
+937 
-952 NSDNNNNNSGS
+952 NNSGS

-993 LMVNSNIVSLPIYY
+993 LMANSNIVSLPIYY

-1078 HNATASSQLAYDN
+1078 HNATAPSQLAYDN

-1098 LQSTTQVT
+1098 LQNTTQVT
-1106 QATVDNAI
+1106 QATVDSAI
-1114 ANVVEAKNQ
+1114 ANVIEAKNQ

-1167 LLQAQGLNV
+1167 LLQTQGLNV

-1212 KRDLEAKIQ
+1212 KHDLEAKIQ

-1272 EAIDAQNKADKLIA
+1272 EAIDTQNKADKLIA
-1286 DKEKERAAALE
+1286 DKEKERASALE

-1468 GYQAGQNPD
+1468 GYQAG
-1477 FKIGDSHVGTIAVL
+1477 
-1491 LVPHAMTA
+1491 
-1499 GYSENVYPS
+1499 PS
-1508 ANAPII
+1508 WTKP
-1514 SNHFT
+1514 
-1519 PEYMADV
+1519 
-1526 YNKLELMEGIKY
+1526 
-1538 FSDYFNDTEAKSGHY
+1538 
-1553 TNIILPQHQYFYSA
+1553 
-1567 MIVGN
+1567 
-1572 VVPENNSFSSYR
+1572 
-1584 VSLTELFYELADD
+1584 
-1597 QYKWWLKHFDE
+1597 
-1608 WPKVNPETDLDRT
+1608 
-1621 DFNNL
+1621 

>member
-181 NVDTGNSDNNA
+181 NVD
-192 NNSGSDNNQEL
+192 
-203 PTDNGNVDTGNNGN
+203 
-217 NNSNNSGSDN
+217 
-227 SSIPTDNGNV
+227 
-237 DNGNSDNNNANNSG
+237 
-251 SDNNQELPTDNGN
+251 
-264 VDTGNNGNNNSN
+264 
-276 NSGSDNSSI
+276 
-285 PTDNGNVDNGN
+285 NGN

-311 IPTDN
+311 I
-316 GNVDAGNNGNNNTN
+316 
-330 NSGSDNSNIPTDN
+330 
-343 GNVDTGNS
+343 
-351 GNNNTNNSGSD
+351 
-362 NSNIPTDNGNVD
+362 
-374 TENSGNNNNNN
+374 
-385 SGSDNSQELPTDN
+385 
-398 GNVDTGNNGNNNTNN
+398 
-413 SGSDNSQEL
+413 

-464 NANNSGSDNSNIPT
+464 NANNSGSDNNQELPT
-478 DNGNVDTGNN
+478 DNGNVDAGNN

-534 GNVDTG
+534 GNVDNG

-550 GSDNSQ
+550 GSDNNQ

-569 NGNNNTNN
+569 NGNNNANN
-577 SGSDSSNIP
+577 SDSDNSNIP

-615 NGNVDNG
+615 NGNVDTG

-630 NSGSDNSQELPT
+630 NSGSDNNQELPT

-652 GNNNANNSGSD
+652 GNNNTNNSGSD
-663 NSQELPTDNGNVDT
+663 NSNIPTDNDNVDTGNSGNNNANNSGNDNNQELPTDNGNIDT

-703 NGNSG
+703 TGNSD
-708 NNNAN
+708 NNAN

-718 NSQELPTDNG
+718 NNQELPTD
-728 NVDTGNNGNNNTN
+728 
-741 NSGSDNS
+741 
-748 NIPTDNGNV
+748 
-757 DNGNSGNNNANNS
+757 
-770 GSDNSQ
+770 
-776 ELPTNNGNV
+776 NGNV

-807 TDNGNVDTG
+807 TDNGNVD
-816 NSGNNNTNNS
+816 
-826 GSDSSNIPTDNG
+826 
-838 NVDTGNSDN
+838 
-847 NANNSGSDNSNIP
+847 A
-860 TDNGNVDTGN
+860 GN

-877 NSGSDNSQ
+877 NSD
-885 ELPTDN
+885 
-891 GNVDTGN
+891 
-898 NGNNNTN
+898 
-905 NSGSDNSQELPTD
+905 SDNSQELPTD

-937 DNSNIPTDNGNVDNG
+937 DNSNIPTDNGNVDTGNSGNNNANNSGSDNSNIPTDNGNVDNGNSGNNNTNNSDSDNSNIPTDNGNVNNG
-952 NSDNNNNNSGS
+952 NSDNNNTNNSGS

-993 LMVNSNIVSLPIYY
+993 LMANSNIVSLPIYY

-1078 HNATASSQLAYDN
+1078 HNATASSQFAYDN

-1098 LQSTTQVT
+1098 LQNTTQVT
-1106 QATVDNAI
+1106 QATVDKAI
-1114 ANVVEAKNQ
+1114 ANVIEAKNQ

-1158 DAYRTAAEG
+1158 DAYRVAAEG
-1167 LLQAQGLNV
+1167 LLQTQGLNV

-1190 MQNNLKTW
+1190 MHNNLKLW

-1394 TKDSMGSNIDKR
+1394 SKDSMGSNIDKR

-1538 FSDYFNDTEAKSGHY
+1538 FSNYFNDTEAKSGHY

>member
-21 GNHWVARGITTLFF
+21 GNHWVARGMTILLF
-35 GLSVVAL
+35 GLGVIAL
-42 SNVKVQASSWHAN
+42 SNVEVQASSWHAN

-96 NGYKPGDEYT
+96 NGYKSGDEYT

-134 IQPQDRIAQTPL
+134 IQPQDRITQTPL

-181 NVDTGNSDNNA
+181 NVDSGNNGNNTDNSGNDSSNIPTDNGNVDNGNNGNNNTNNSGSDNSNIPTDNGNVDTGNNGNNNTNNSGSDNSNIPTDNGNVDTGNSDNNA

-203 PTDNGNVDTGNNGN
+203 
-217 NNSNNSGSDN
+217 
-227 SSIPTDNGNV
+227 
-237 DNGNSDNNNANNSG
+237 
-251 SDNNQELPTDNGN
+251 
-264 VDTGNNGNNNSN
+264 
-276 NSGSDNSSI
+276 
-285 PTDNGNVDNGN
+285 
-296 SDNNNAN
+296 
-303 NSGSDNSN
+303 
-311 IPTDN
+311 PTDN

-351 GNNNTNNSGSD
+351 GNNN
-362 NSNIPTDNGNVD
+362 
-374 TENSGNNNNNN
+374 NNN

-413 SGSDNSQEL
+413 SDSDN
-422 PTDNGN
+422 
-428 VDTGNNG
+428 
-435 NNNTNNSGSDNSNI
+435 
-449 PTDNG
+449 
-454 NVDNGNSDNN
+454 
-464 NANNSGSDNSNIPT
+464 
-478 DNGNVDTGNN
+478 
-488 GNNNTNNSG
+488 
-497 SNNSNIPTDNGNVD
+497 
-511 NGNSDNNN
+511 
-519 ANNSGSDNSNIPTDN
+519 
-534 GNVDTG
+534 
-540 NNGNNNTNNS
+540 
-550 GSDNSQ
+550 
-556 ELPTD
+556 
-561 NGNVDAGN
+561 
-569 NGNNNTNN
+569 
-577 SGSDSSNIP
+577 
-586 TDNGNVDTGNNGNN
+586 
-600 NTNNSGSDNSNIPTD
+600 
-615 NGNVDNG
+615 
-622 NNGNNNTN
+622 
-630 NSGSDNSQELPT
+630 
-642 DNGNVDAGNN
+642 
-652 GNNNANNSGSD
+652 
-663 NSQELPTDNGNVDT
+663 
-677 GNNGNNNT
+677 
-685 NNSGSDNS
+685 
-693 NIPTDNGNVD
+693 
-703 NGNSG
+703 
-708 NNNAN
+708 
-713 NSGSD
+713 
-718 NSQELPTDNG
+718 
-728 NVDTGNNGNNNTN
+728 
-741 NSGSDNS
+741 
-748 NIPTDNGNV
+748 
-757 DNGNSGNNNANNS
+757 
-770 GSDNSQ
+770 
-776 ELPTNNGNV
+776 
-785 DTGNNGNN
+785 
-793 NTNNSGSDNNQELP
+793 
-807 TDNGNVDTG
+807 
-816 NSGNNNTNNS
+816 
-826 GSDSSNIPTDNG
+826 SNIPTDNG

-860 TDNGNVDTGN
+860 TDNGNVDNGN
-870 NGNNNTN
+870 SGNNNTN
-877 NSGSDNSQ
+877 NSGSDSSNI
-885 ELPTDN
+885 PTDN

-905 NSGSDNSQELPTD
+905 NLGGDNSQELPID

-937 DNSNIPTDNGNVDNG
+937 DNSNIPTDNGNVDTGNNGNNNTNNSDSDNSQELPTDNGNVDTDNNGNNNTSNSGSDNSNIPTDNGNVDNG
-952 NSDNNNNNSGS
+952 NSDNNTTNNSGS

-993 LMVNSNIVSLPIYY
+993 LMANSNIVSLPIYY

-1036 EMVAMI
+1036 EMVTMI

-1098 LQSTTQVT
+1098 LQNTTQVT
-1106 QATVDNAI
+1106 QATVDSAI
-1114 ANVVEAKNQ
+1114 ANVIEAKNQ

-1167 LLQAQGLNV
+1167 LLQTQGLNV

-1286 DKEKERAAALE
+1286 DKEKERTAALE

-1310 IKFTDENYKITASL
+1310 IKFTDKNYKITASL

-1394 TKDSMGSNIDKR
+1394 SKDSMGSNIDKR

-1538 FSDYFNDTEAKSGHY
+1538 FSNYFNDTEAKSGHY

>member
-21 GNHWVARGITTLFF
+21 GNHWVARGMTILLF
-35 GLSVVAL
+35 GLGVIAL
-42 SNVKVQASSWHAN
+42 SNVEVQASSWHAN

-96 NGYKPGDEYT
+96 NGYKSGDEYT

-134 IQPQDRIAQTPL
+134 IQPQDRITQTSL

-155 QKADNSS
+155 QKTDNSS

-181 NVDTGNSDNNA
+181 NVDS
-192 NNSGSDNNQEL
+192 
-203 PTDNGNVDTGNNGN
+203 GNNGN
-217 NNSNNSGSDN
+217 NTDNSGNDS
-227 SSIPTDNGNV
+227 
-237 DNGNSDNNNANNSG
+237 
-251 SDNNQELPTDNGN
+251 
-264 VDTGNNGNNNSN
+264 
-276 NSGSDNSSI
+276 
-285 PTDNGNVDNGN
+285 
-296 SDNNNAN
+296 
-303 NSGSDNSN
+303 
-311 IPTDN
+311 
-316 GNVDAGNNGNNNTN
+316 
-330 NSGSDNSNIPTDN
+330 SNIPTDN

-351 GNNNTNNSGSD
+351 
-362 NSNIPTDNGNVD
+362 
-374 TENSGNNNNNN
+374 
-385 SGSDNSQELPTDN
+385 
-398 GNVDTGNNGNNNTNN
+398 
-413 SGSDNSQEL
+413 
-422 PTDNGN
+422 
-428 VDTGNNG
+428 
-435 NNNTNNSGSDNSNI
+435 
-449 PTDNG
+449 
-454 NVDNGNSDNN
+454 
-464 NANNSGSDNSNIPT
+464 
-478 DNGNVDTGNN
+478 
-488 GNNNTNNSG
+488 
-497 SNNSNIPTDNGNVD
+497 
-511 NGNSDNNN
+511 
-519 ANNSGSDNSNIPTDN
+519 
-534 GNVDTG
+534 
-540 NNGNNNTNNS
+540 GNNNTNNS

-577 SGSDSSNIP
+577 SGSD
-586 TDNGNVDTGNNGNN
+586 
-600 NTNNSGSDNSNIPTD
+600 NS
-615 NGNVDNG
+615 
-622 NNGNNNTN
+622 
-630 NSGSDNSQELPT
+630 
-642 DNGNVDAGNN
+642 
-652 GNNNANNSGSD
+652 
-663 NSQELPTDNGNVDT
+663 
-677 GNNGNNNT
+677 
-685 NNSGSDNS
+685 
-693 NIPTDNGNVD
+693 
-703 NGNSG
+703 
-708 NNNAN
+708 
-713 NSGSD
+713 
-718 NSQELPTDNG
+718 
-728 NVDTGNNGNNNTN
+728 
-741 NSGSDNS
+741 
-748 NIPTDNGNV
+748 
-757 DNGNSGNNNANNS
+757 
-770 GSDNSQ
+770 
-776 ELPTNNGNV
+776 
-785 DTGNNGNN
+785 
-793 NTNNSGSDNNQELP
+793 QELP

-870 NGNNNTN
+870 SGNNNNN

-891 GNVDTGN
+891 GNVDAGN

-905 NSGSDNSQELPTD
+905 NSDSDNSNIPTDNGNVDTGNSDNNANNSGSDNNQELPTD

-937 DNSNIPTDNGNVDNG
+937 DNSNIPTDNGNVDTG
-952 NSDNNNNNSGS
+952 NSDNNANNSGSDNSQELPTDNGNVDTGNNGNNNTNNSGS

-993 LMVNSNIVSLPIYY
+993 LMANSNIVSLPIYY

-1078 HNATASSQLAYDN
+1078 HNATAPSQLAYDN

-1098 LQSTTQVT
+1098 LQNTTQVT
-1106 QATVDNAI
+1106 QATVDSAI
-1114 ANVVEAKNQ
+1114 ANVIEAKNQ

-1167 LLQAQGLNV
+1167 LLQTQGLNV

-1190 MQNNLKTW
+1190 IQNNLKTW

-1386 KEFALGRG
+1386 KEFVLGRG

>member
-21 GNHWVARGITTLFF
+21 GNHWVARGMTILLF
-35 GLSVVAL
+35 GLGVIAL
-42 SNVKVQASSWHAN
+42 SNVEVQASSWHAN

-96 NGYKPGDEYT
+96 NGYKSSDEYT

-134 IQPQDRIAQTPL
+134 IQPQDRITQTSL

-155 QKADNSS
+155 QKTDNSS

-181 NVDTGNSDNNA
+181 NVDS
-192 NNSGSDNNQEL
+192 
-203 PTDNGNVDTGNNGN
+203 GNNGN
-217 NNSNNSGSDN
+217 N
-227 SSIPTDNGNV
+227 TD
-237 DNGNSDNNNANNSG
+237 
-251 SDNNQELPTDNGN
+251 
-264 VDTGNNGNNNSN
+264 
-276 NSGSDNSSI
+276 
-285 PTDNGNVDNGN
+285 
-296 SDNNNAN
+296 
-303 NSGSDNSN
+303 
-311 IPTDN
+311 
-316 GNVDAGNNGNNNTN
+316 
-330 NSGSDNSNIPTDN
+330 
-343 GNVDTGNS
+343 NS
-351 GNNNTNNSGSD
+351 GN
-362 NSNIPTDNGNVD
+362 
-374 TENSGNNNNNN
+374 
-385 SGSDNSQELPTDN
+385 
-398 GNVDTGNNGNNNTNN
+398 
-413 SGSDNSQEL
+413 
-422 PTDNGN
+422 
-428 VDTGNNG
+428 
-435 NNNTNNSGSDNSNI
+435 
-449 PTDNG
+449 
-454 NVDNGNSDNN
+454 
-464 NANNSGSDNSNIPT
+464 
-478 DNGNVDTGNN
+478 
-488 GNNNTNNSG
+488 
-497 SNNSNIPTDNGNVD
+497 
-511 NGNSDNNN
+511 
-519 ANNSGSDNSNIPTDN
+519 
-534 GNVDTG
+534 
-540 NNGNNNTNNS
+540 
-550 GSDNSQ
+550 
-556 ELPTD
+556 
-561 NGNVDAGN
+561 
-569 NGNNNTNN
+569 
-577 SGSDSSNIP
+577 
-586 TDNGNVDTGNNGNN
+586 
-600 NTNNSGSDNSNIPTD
+600 
-615 NGNVDNG
+615 
-622 NNGNNNTN
+622 
-630 NSGSDNSQELPT
+630 
-642 DNGNVDAGNN
+642 
-652 GNNNANNSGSD
+652 
-663 NSQELPTDNGNVDT
+663 
-677 GNNGNNNT
+677 
-685 NNSGSDNS
+685 
-693 NIPTDNGNVD
+693 
-703 NGNSG
+703 
-708 NNNAN
+708 
-713 NSGSD
+713 
-718 NSQELPTDNG
+718 
-728 NVDTGNNGNNNTN
+728 
-741 NSGSDNS
+741 
-748 NIPTDNGNV
+748 
-757 DNGNSGNNNANNS
+757 
-770 GSDNSQ
+770 
-776 ELPTNNGNV
+776 
-785 DTGNNGNN
+785 
-793 NTNNSGSDNNQELP
+793 
-807 TDNGNVDTG
+807 
-816 NSGNNNTNNS
+816 
-826 GSDSSNIPTDNG
+826 DSSNIPTDNG
-838 NVDTGNSDN
+838 NVDTGNS
-847 NANNSGSDNSNIP
+847 
-860 TDNGNVDTGN
+860 
-870 NGNNNTN
+870 
-877 NSGSDNSQ
+877 
-885 ELPTDN
+885 
-891 GNVDTGN
+891 
-898 NGNNNTN
+898 GNNNTN

-937 DNSNIPTDNGNVDNG
+937 DNSQELPTDNGNVDTGNSGNNNTNNSGSDNSNIPTDNGNVDTGNSGNNNNNNSGSDNSQELPTDNGNVDAGNNGNNNTNNSDSDNSNIPTDNGNVDTG
-952 NSDNNNNNSGS
+952 NSDNNANNSGSDNNQELPTDNGNVDAGNNGNNNTNNSGSDNSNIPTDNGNVDTGNSDNNANNSGSDNNQELPTDNGNVDAGNNGNNNTNNSGS

-993 LMVNSNIVSLPIYY
+993 LMANSNIVSLPIYY

-1078 HNATASSQLAYDN
+1078 HNATAPSQLAYDN

-1098 LQSTTQVT
+1098 LQNTTQVT
-1106 QATVDNAI
+1106 QATVDSAI
-1114 ANVVEAKNQ
+1114 ANVIEAKNQ

-1167 LLQAQGLNV
+1167 LLQTQGLNV

-1212 KRDLEAKIQ
+1212 KHDLEAKIQ

-1286 DKEKERAAALE
+1286 DKEKERASALE

-1621 DFNNL
+1621 DFNNF

>member
-21 GNHWVARGITTLFF
+21 GNHWVARGMTILLF
-35 GLSVVAL
+35 GLGVIAL
-42 SNVKVQASSWHAN
+42 SNVEVQASSWHAN

-96 NGYKPGDEYT
+96 NGYKSGDEYT

-134 IQPQDRIAQTPL
+134 IQPQDRITQTPL

-181 NVDTGNSDNNA
+181 NVDLGNNGNNTD
-192 NNSGSDNNQEL
+192 NSGNDSSNI

-217 NNSNNSGSDN
+217 NNTNNSGSDN
-227 SSIPTDNGNV
+227 SQELPTDNGNV
-237 DNGNSDNNNANNSG
+237 DNGNSGNNNANNSG

-264 VDTGNNGNNNSN
+264 VDAGNNGNNNTN
-276 NSGSDNSSI
+276 NSGSDN
-285 PTDNGNVDNGN
+285 N
-296 SDNNNAN
+296 
-303 NSGSDNSN
+303 N

-316 GNVDAGNNGNNNTN
+316 GNVDTGNNGNNDTN

-351 GNNNTNNSGSD
+351 GNNNANNLGSD
-362 NSNIPTDNGNVD
+362 NN
-374 TENSGNNNNNN
+374 
-385 SGSDNSQELPTDN
+385 QELPTDN
-398 GNVDTGNNGNNNTNN
+398 GNVDNGNSGNNNANN

-454 NVDNGNSDNN
+454 NVDNGNIGNN
-464 NANNSGSDNSNIPT
+464 NANNSGSDNS
-478 DNGNVDTGNN
+478 
-488 GNNNTNNSG
+488 
-497 SNNSNIPTDNGNVD
+497 
-511 NGNSDNNN
+511 
-519 ANNSGSDNSNIPTDN
+519 
-534 GNVDTG
+534 
-540 NNGNNNTNNS
+540 
-550 GSDNSQ
+550 Q
-556 ELPTD
+556 ELPID

-577 SGSDSSNIP
+577 SGSDNSNIPTDNGNADAGNNGNNNTNNSGNDSSNIP

-600 NTNNSGSDNSNIPTD
+600 NTNNSDSDNSNI
-615 NGNVDNG
+615 
-622 NNGNNNTN
+622 
-630 NSGSDNSQELPT
+630 
-642 DNGNVDAGNN
+642 
-652 GNNNANNSGSD
+652 
-663 NSQELPTDNGNVDT
+663 PTDNGNVDT

-728 NVDTGNNGNNNTN
+728 NVDTGN
-741 NSGSDNS
+741 
-748 NIPTDNGNV
+748 
-757 DNGNSGNNNANNS
+757 
-770 GSDNSQ
+770 
-776 ELPTNNGNV
+776 
-785 DTGNNGNN
+785 
-793 NTNNSGSDNNQELP
+793 
-807 TDNGNVDTG
+807 
-816 NSGNNNTNNS
+816 SGNNNTNNS

-847 NANNSGSDNSNIP
+847 NANNSGSDNN
-860 TDNGNVDTGN
+860 
-870 NGNNNTN
+870 
-877 NSGSDNSQ
+877 Q

-891 GNVDTGN
+891 GT
-898 NGNNNTN
+898 
-905 NSGSDNSQELPTD
+905 
-918 NGNVDAGNN
+918 VDAGNN

-937 DNSNIPTDNGNVDNG
+937 DNSNIPTDNGNVDTG
-952 NSDNNNNNSGS
+952 NSDNNNTNNSGS

-993 LMVNSNIVSLPIYY
+993 LMANSNIVSLPIYY

-1098 LQSTTQVT
+1098 LQNTTQVT

-1114 ANVVEAKNQ
+1114 ANVAEAKNQ

>member
-217 NNSNNSGSDN
+217 NNTNNSGSDN
-227 SSIPTDNGNV
+227 SNIPTDNGNV

-264 VDTGNNGNNNSN
+264 VDAGNNGNNN
-276 NSGSDNSSI
+276 
-285 PTDNGNVDNGN
+285 T
-296 SDNNNAN
+296 N

-311 IPTDN
+311 IPTDNGNVDAGNNGNNNTNNSDSDNSQELPTDN

-351 GNNNTNNSGSD
+351 GNNNANNSGND
-362 NSNIPTDNGNVD
+362 NN
-374 TENSGNNNNNN
+374 
-385 SGSDNSQELPTDN
+385 QELPTDN
-398 GNVDTGNNGNNNTNN
+398 GNI
-413 SGSDNSQEL
+413 
-422 PTDNGN
+422 
-428 VDTGNNG
+428 DTGNNG

-454 NVDNGNSDNN
+454 NVDTGNSDN
-464 NANNSGSDNSNIPT
+464 NANNSGSDNN
-478 DNGNVDTGNN
+478 
-488 GNNNTNNSG
+488 
-497 SNNSNIPTDNGNVD
+497 
-511 NGNSDNNN
+511 
-519 ANNSGSDNSNIPTDN
+519 
-534 GNVDTG
+534 
-540 NNGNNNTNNS
+540 
-550 GSDNSQ
+550 
-556 ELPTD
+556 
-561 NGNVDAGN
+561 
-569 NGNNNTNN
+569 
-577 SGSDSSNIP
+577 
-586 TDNGNVDTGNNGNN
+586 
-600 NTNNSGSDNSNIPTD
+600 
-615 NGNVDNG
+615 
-622 NNGNNNTN
+622 
-630 NSGSDNSQELPT
+630 
-642 DNGNVDAGNN
+642 
-652 GNNNANNSGSD
+652 
-663 NSQELPTDNGNVDT
+663 QELPTDNGNVDT

-685 NNSGSDNS
+685 NNSDSDNS
-693 NIPTDNGNVD
+693 NV
-703 NGNSG
+703 
-708 NNNAN
+708 
-713 NSGSD
+713 
-718 NSQELPTDNG
+718 
-728 NVDTGNNGNNNTN
+728 
-741 NSGSDNS
+741 
-748 NIPTDNGNV
+748 
-757 DNGNSGNNNANNS
+757 
-770 GSDNSQ
+770 
-776 ELPTNNGNV
+776 
-785 DTGNNGNN
+785 
-793 NTNNSGSDNNQELP
+793 P

-816 NSGNNNTNNS
+816 NSGNNN
-826 GSDSSNIPTDNG
+826 
-838 NVDTGNSDN
+838 
-847 NANNSGSDNSNIP
+847 A
-860 TDNGNVDTGN
+860 
-870 NGNNNTN
+870 
-877 NSGSDNSQ
+877 
-885 ELPTDN
+885 
-891 GNVDTGN
+891 
-898 NGNNNTN
+898 
-905 NSGSDNSQELPTD
+905 
-918 NGNVDAGNN
+918 
-927 GNNNTNNSGS
+927 NNSGS

-952 NSDNNNNNSGS
+952 NSDNNNTNNSGS

-993 LMVNSNIVSLPIYY
+993 LMANSNIVSLPIYY

-1068 YNNRDNNQRY
+1068 YNNRGNNQRY
-1078 HNATASSQLAYDN
+1078 HNATASSQFAYDN

-1098 LQSTTQVT
+1098 LQNTTQVT
-1106 QATVDNAI
+1106 QATVDKAI
-1114 ANVVEAKNQ
+1114 ANVIEAKNQ

-1158 DAYRTAAEG
+1158 EAYRVAAEG
-1167 LLQAQGLNV
+1167 LLQTQGLNV
-1176 LPNINAFSTESIVS
+1176 LPNINAFSTESIVF

-1250 LQDPSKAYLYEEQA
+1250 LQDPSKAYLYEEQS

-1406 IKTVVT
+1406 IKTVIT